1 MGRIN
6 VFTLEASITLD
17 ASSYESEMAKA
28 AKTAKDTGN
37 AVSTSSSAMESAMIK
52 VPVAADKVAKGMEN
66 LGKSTTK
73 ASDGIDGVKKTT
85 EETKKP
91 LGEIPPLTQKV
102 KSAFEKLSESVTK
115 QASDLDELK
124 AKYASLYLEQGEESA
139 EAQEVAR
146 QITELSTSLGENKAK
161 ISEAVDAANKF
172 DTTMHD
178 TSEAV
183 DDVAE
188 AVEDAGDKTN
198 LFADI
203 LKANLAS
210 GAIIS
215 GVKKLA
221 GVVADVGKA
230 AYTSYAQHEQLT
242 DGIKKLYGD
251 AAQAVISNA
260 NGAYKSA
267 QMSANSYMSN
277 IMGFSAALVESLNKD
292 QKEAAKVA
300 DTALRDVADNA
311 NAFGKY
317 TVEELAGVYQ
327 ALAKG
332 QYQTLDNLMLG
343 FAGTKEG
350 LQQLLDKA
358 NELNEEQGIHT
369 QYSINNFADIVNAI
383 HKVQEEMGIAGTASG
398 EAANTIEG
406 STAMAK
412 AAWEN
417 LATGMADSSADMEG
431 LTKDFVDSVFTA
443 GRNIIPRV
451 QQIVTGVGTAT
462 VEAISYLR
470 ETNSAI
476 DLLVTAFEFAATAAT
491 VAGTAIGANMA
502 GKAIA
507 NIATIFTA
515 NASALAF
522 FTAESGKAAV
532 AEATLNG
539 VFSVSE
545 IAVGVLTGKIS
556 LATAAQYAWNTA
568 INANPIGLIAAA
580 VAALAIGIGKAT
592 KAHKD
597 FVKELA
603 GEPQTVEEA
612 RAKVEELEQ
621 QYEEASKA
629 RLEAFS
635 SDAGFSGDT
644 VEMERLAEAIK
655 QAKQNLADLE
665 AQEQAAAEEAA
676 KPVNV
681 IKAASEE
688 YAATAQ
694 SILEDYQNTYTT
706 IYNGLHDVGSAFTSQ
721 IEVAKMSWD
730 DFMGNLKGNTEVL
743 QQIDEDFAFVSEKAD
758 LAGISVDGLSQYL
771 ASMST
776 GEQAGFLAGLRDELE
791 DMSGGTDGLSKKLAE
806 LMDNVSAYE
815 AAGAETSDGLA
826 LAVENV
832 NARMQEAADSYVE
845 KVGDLDQEAEAT
857 EAATN
862 TMSGLVAGID
872 SSTPGVLAKLDSLA
886 SQMKSRLT
894 NSFANYTLTIKANIK
909 GSNVPGAKS
918 GLDYVP
924 YDDYLVR
931 LHKGEKVLTAE
942 EARAYRAGESAGASG
957 GADYDGAGFS
967 GGSRGVTIIQNIQSV
982 AQTPVEL
989 AAATEAYFTQARW
1002 TI

>member
-1 MGRIN
+1 MAAN
-6 VFTLEASITLD
+6 VFELFATISLD
-17 ASSYESEMAKA
+17 TDEYERKL
-28 AKTAKDTGN
+28 KD
-37 AVSTSSSAMESAMIK
+37 S
-52 VPVAADKVAKGMEN
+52 
-66 LGKSTTK
+66 
-73 ASDGIDGVKKTT
+73 
-85 EETKKP
+85 
-91 LGEIPPLTQKV
+91 
-102 KSAFEKLSESVTK
+102 
-115 QASDLDELK
+115 
-124 AKYASLYLEQGEESA
+124 
-139 EAQEVAR
+139 
-146 QITELSTSLGENKAK
+146 ENK
-161 ISEAVDAANKF
+161 
-172 DTTMHD
+172 
-178 TSEAV
+178 TS
-183 DDVAE
+183 
-188 AVEDAGDKTN
+188 T
-198 LFADI
+198 FADV

-210 GAIIS
+210 GVIIA

-230 AYTSYAQHEQLT
+230 AYTSYARYEQLA
-242 DGIKKLYGD
+242 DGAQLMFGD
-251 AAQAVISNA
+251 AYGFVAEKARN
-260 NGAYKSA
+260 AYKA
-267 QMSANSYMSN
+267 VQMSQNDYLQQVNGFATGLKTALDGNVQAAAKLADKVITAEANVVAATGNTQEAVQNAFNGIMKSNYTMLDNLQLGITPTKEGFQQLIDKVNEWNAENGEATSYTIDN
-277 IMGFSAALVESLNKD
+277 LADCQAALVDYIEMQGLAGYAAN
-292 QKEAAKVA
+292 EAA
-300 DTALRDVADNA
+300 
-311 NAFGKY
+311 G
-317 TVEELAGVYQ
+317 
-327 ALAKG
+327 
-332 QYQTLDNLMLG
+332 
-343 FAGTKEG
+343 
-350 LQQLLDKA
+350 
-358 NELNEEQGIHT
+358 
-369 QYSINNFADIVNAI
+369 
-383 HKVQEEMGIAGTASG
+383 
-398 EAANTIEG
+398 TIEG
-406 STAMAK
+406 STASMK
-412 AAWEN
+412 AAWQN
-417 LATGMADSSADMEG
+417 LATGMADSNADMEG

-443 GRNIIPRV
+443 GENIIPRV
-451 QQIVTGVGTAT
+451 QQIVTGVGAATA
-462 VEAISYLR
+462 EAISYLR

-476 DLLVTAFEFAATAAT
+476 DLLVTAFEVAATAAT
-491 VAGTAIGANMA
+491 VVGTAIGVNMA

-568 INANPIGLIAAA
+568 ITANPLGVLAAA

-592 KAHKD
+592 KAHKEY
-597 FVKELA
+597 VKELA

-612 RAKVEELEQ
+612 RARVEELEQ

-629 RLEAFS
+629 RLEMVS

-644 VEMERLAEAIK
+644 VEMERLAEAIT
-655 QAKQNLADLE
+655 QAKQKLADLE

-676 KPVNV
+676 KPANV

-688 YAATAQ
+688 YAAAAQ

-721 IEVAKMSWD
+721 IEVVKMSWD
-730 DFMGNLKGNTEVL
+730 DFMGNLTGNTEVL
-743 QQIDEDFAFVSEKAD
+743 QQIDEDFAFISEKAD

-791 DMSGGTDGLSKKLAE
+791 DMSGGSEGLSKKLAE

-815 AAGAETSDGLA
+815 AAGTETSDGLA

-832 NARMQEAADSYVE
+832 NARMQEAADSYVG
-845 KVGDLDQEAEAT
+845 KVGDLDQEAAAT

-862 TMSGLVAGID
+862 TMNGLVAGID
-872 SSTPGVLAKLDSLA
+872 SSAPGVLTKLDSLA

-894 NSFANYTLTIKANIK
+894 NSFANYTLTIKTNIK

-942 EARAYRAGESAGASG
+942 EARAYRAEESAGTSG
-957 GADYDGAGFS
+957 GADYGGAGFS

>member
-1 MGRIN
+1 MAAN
-6 VFTLEASITLD
+6 VFELFATISLD
-17 ASSYESEMAKA
+17 TDEYERKL
-28 AKTAKDTGN
+28 KD
-37 AVSTSSSAMESAMIK
+37 S
-52 VPVAADKVAKGMEN
+52 
-66 LGKSTTK
+66 
-73 ASDGIDGVKKTT
+73 
-85 EETKKP
+85 
-91 LGEIPPLTQKV
+91 
-102 KSAFEKLSESVTK
+102 
-115 QASDLDELK
+115 
-124 AKYASLYLEQGEESA
+124 
-139 EAQEVAR
+139 
-146 QITELSTSLGENKAK
+146 ENK
-161 ISEAVDAANKF
+161 
-172 DTTMHD
+172 
-178 TSEAV
+178 TS
-183 DDVAE
+183 
-188 AVEDAGDKTN
+188 T
-198 LFADI
+198 FADV

-210 GAIIS
+210 GAIIA

-230 AYTSYAQHEQLT
+230 AYTSYARYEQLA
-242 DGIKKLYGD
+242 GGAQLMFGD
-251 AAQAVISNA
+251 AYDFVAEKARNA
-260 NGAYKSA
+260 YETV
-267 QMSANSYMSN
+267 QMSQNDYLQQVNGFATGLKTALGGNVQAAAELADKVITAEADVVAATGNTQEAVQNAFNGIMKSN
-277 IMGFSAALVESLNKD
+277 FTMLDNLQLGIAPTKEGFQQLIDKVNEWNAENGEATAYTIDNLADCQAALVDYIEMQGLAGYAAN
-292 QKEAAKVA
+292 EAA
-300 DTALRDVADNA
+300 
-311 NAFGKY
+311 G
-317 TVEELAGVYQ
+317 
-327 ALAKG
+327 
-332 QYQTLDNLMLG
+332 
-343 FAGTKEG
+343 
-350 LQQLLDKA
+350 
-358 NELNEEQGIHT
+358 
-369 QYSINNFADIVNAI
+369 
-383 HKVQEEMGIAGTASG
+383 
-398 EAANTIEG
+398 TIEG
-406 STAMAK
+406 STASMK
-412 AAWEN
+412 AAWQN

-443 GRNIIPRV
+443 GKNIIPRV

-470 ETNSAI
+470 KTNSAI
-476 DLLVTAFEFAATAAT
+476 DLLATAFEFAATAAT

-515 NASALAF
+515 NASALAS

-532 AEATLNG
+532 AEATRNG

-629 RLEAFS
+629 RLEAVS
-635 SDAGFSGDT
+635 SGAGFSGDT

-694 SILEDYQNTYTT
+694 SILEDYQDTYTT

-721 IEVAKMSWD
+721 IEVVKMSWD
-730 DFMGNLKGNTEVL
+730 GLMGNLHGNTEVL
-743 QQIDEDFAFVSEKAD
+743 QQIDEDFAFIREKAD
-758 LAGISVDGLSQYL
+758 LAGVSIDGLGKYL
-771 ASMST
+771 ASMSD
-776 GEQAGFLAGLRDELE
+776 GEKAGFLAGVRKELE
-791 DMSGGTDGLSKKLAE
+791 DMSGGTDGLSRKFAT
-806 LMDNVSAYE
+806 LMDGISAYE
-815 AAGAETSDGLA
+815 AAGTETSDGLA

-845 KVGDLDQEAEAT
+845 KVGDLDQEAGAT

>member
-1 MGRIN
+1 MAAN
-6 VFTLEASITLD
+6 VFELFATISLD
-17 ASSYESEMAKA
+17 TDEYERKL
-28 AKTAKDTGN
+28 KD
-37 AVSTSSSAMESAMIK
+37 S
-52 VPVAADKVAKGMEN
+52 
-66 LGKSTTK
+66 
-73 ASDGIDGVKKTT
+73 
-85 EETKKP
+85 
-91 LGEIPPLTQKV
+91 
-102 KSAFEKLSESVTK
+102 
-115 QASDLDELK
+115 
-124 AKYASLYLEQGEESA
+124 
-139 EAQEVAR
+139 
-146 QITELSTSLGENKAK
+146 ENK
-161 ISEAVDAANKF
+161 
-172 DTTMHD
+172 
-178 TSEAV
+178 TS
-183 DDVAE
+183 
-188 AVEDAGDKTN
+188 T
-198 LFADI
+198 FADV

-210 GAIIS
+210 GAIIA

-230 AYTSYAQHEQLT
+230 AYTSYARYEQLA
-242 DGIKKLYGD
+242 GGAQLMFGD
-251 AAQAVISNA
+251 AYDFVAEKARN
-260 NGAYKSA
+260 AYKTV
-267 QMSANSYMSN
+267 QMSQNDYLQQVNGFATGLKTALGGNVQAAAELADKVITAEADVVAATGNSQEAVQNAFNGIMKSN
-277 IMGFSAALVESLNKD
+277 YTMLDNLQLGIAPTKEGFQQLIDKVNEWNAENGEATSYTIDNLADCQAALVDYIEMQGLAGYAAN
-292 QKEAAKVA
+292 EAA
-300 DTALRDVADNA
+300 
-311 NAFGKY
+311 G
-317 TVEELAGVYQ
+317 
-327 ALAKG
+327 
-332 QYQTLDNLMLG
+332 
-343 FAGTKEG
+343 
-350 LQQLLDKA
+350 
-358 NELNEEQGIHT
+358 
-369 QYSINNFADIVNAI
+369 
-383 HKVQEEMGIAGTASG
+383 
-398 EAANTIEG
+398 TIEG
-406 STAMAK
+406 STASMK
-412 AAWEN
+412 AAWQN
-417 LATGMADSSADMEG
+417 LATGMADSNADMEG

-443 GRNIIPRV
+443 GKNIIPRV

-491 VAGTAIGANMA
+491 VAGTAIGVNMA

-539 VFSVSE
+539 VFSISE
-545 IAVGVLTGKIS
+545 IAVGVLTGQIS

-568 INANPIGLIAAA
+568 IKANPIGLIAAA

-592 KAHKD
+592 KAHKA

-629 RLEAFS
+629 RLEMFT

-644 VEMERLAEAIK
+644 VEMERLSEAIK

-676 KPVNV
+676 KPANV

-688 YAATAQ
+688 YADAAQ

-721 IEVAKMSWD
+721 IEVVKMSWD

-743 QQIDEDFAFVSEKAD
+743 QQIDEDFAFISEKAD
-758 LAGISVDGLSQYL
+758 LAGISIDGLAQYL

-776 GEQAGFLAGLRDELE
+776 GEKAGFLAGAREELE
-791 DMSGGTDGLSKKLAE
+791 DMSGGVDGLRGKLAT
-806 LMDNVSAYE
+806 LMDGVSAYE
-815 AAGAETSDGLA
+815 AAGTESTDGLA

-832 NARMQEAADSYVE
+832 KARMQEAADSYVE
-845 KVGDLDQEAEAT
+845 KVGDLDQEAAAT

-862 TMSGLVAGID
+862 TMSGVVAGID
-872 SSTPGVLAKLDSLA
+872 SSTPGVLDKLDSLA

-942 EARAYRAGESAGASG
+942 EARAYRAGKSAGASG
-957 GADYDGAGFS
+957 GADYDGMGFS

>member
-1 MGRIN
+1 MAAN
-6 VFTLEASITLD
+6 VFELFATISLD
-17 ASSYESEMAKA
+17 TDEYERKL
-28 AKTAKDTGN
+28 KD
-37 AVSTSSSAMESAMIK
+37 S
-52 VPVAADKVAKGMEN
+52 
-66 LGKSTTK
+66 
-73 ASDGIDGVKKTT
+73 
-85 EETKKP
+85 
-91 LGEIPPLTQKV
+91 
-102 KSAFEKLSESVTK
+102 
-115 QASDLDELK
+115 
-124 AKYASLYLEQGEESA
+124 
-139 EAQEVAR
+139 
-146 QITELSTSLGENKAK
+146 ENK
-161 ISEAVDAANKF
+161 
-172 DTTMHD
+172 
-178 TSEAV
+178 TSTFS
-183 DDVAE
+183 DV
-188 AVEDAGDKTN
+188 
-198 LFADI
+198 

-210 GAIIS
+210 GAIIA

-230 AYTSYAQHEQLT
+230 AYTSYARYEQLAS
-242 DGIKKLYGD
+242 GAQLMFGD
-251 AAQAVISNA
+251 AYDFVAEKARNAYKTVQMSQNDYLQQVNGFATGLKTALGGNAQAAAELADKVITAEADVVAATGNSQEAVQNAFNGIMKSNYTMLDNLQLGIA
-260 NGAYKSA
+260 PTKEGFQQLIDKVNEWNAENGEAT
-267 QMSANSYMSN
+267 SYTIDN
-277 IMGFSAALVESLNKD
+277 LADCQAALVDYIEMQGLAGYAAN
-292 QKEAAKVA
+292 EAA
-300 DTALRDVADNA
+300 
-311 NAFGKY
+311 G
-317 TVEELAGVYQ
+317 
-327 ALAKG
+327 
-332 QYQTLDNLMLG
+332 
-343 FAGTKEG
+343 
-350 LQQLLDKA
+350 
-358 NELNEEQGIHT
+358 
-369 QYSINNFADIVNAI
+369 
-383 HKVQEEMGIAGTASG
+383 
-398 EAANTIEG
+398 TIEG
-406 STAMAK
+406 STASMK
-412 AAWEN
+412 AAWQN
-417 LATGMADSSADMEG
+417 LATGMADSNADMEG

-443 GRNIIPRV
+443 GKNIIPRV

-491 VAGTAIGANMA
+491 VAGTAIGASMA

-545 IAVGVLTGKIS
+545 IAVGVLTGQIS

-592 KAHKD
+592 KAHKA

-676 KPVNV
+676 KPANV

-688 YAATAQ
+688 YAAAAQ

-721 IEVAKMSWD
+721 IEVVKMSWD
-730 DFMGNLKGNTEVL
+730 GLMGNLHGNTEVL
-743 QQIDEDFAFVSEKAD
+743 QQIDEDFAFIREKAD
-758 LAGISVDGLSQYL
+758 LAGVSIDGLGKYL
-771 ASMST
+771 ASMSD
-776 GEQAGFLAGLRDELE
+776 GEKAGFLAGVREELE
-791 DMSGGTDGLSKKLAE
+791 DMSGGTDGLSRKFAE

-815 AAGAETSDGLA
+815 AAGTETSDGLA

-845 KVGDLDQEAEAT
+845 KVGDLDQEAAAT

-872 SSTPGVLAKLDSLA
+872 SSTPGVLDKMDSLA

-894 NSFANYTLTIKANIK
+894 NSFSGFVLTINAKVK

-942 EARAYRAGESAGASG
+942 EARTYRAGKSAGASD
-957 GADYDGAGFS
+957 GADYGGAGFS

>member
-1 MGRIN
+1 MAAN
-6 VFTLEASITLD
+6 VFELFATISLD
-17 ASSYESEMAKA
+17 TDEYERKL
-28 AKTAKDTGN
+28 KD
-37 AVSTSSSAMESAMIK
+37 S
-52 VPVAADKVAKGMEN
+52 
-66 LGKSTTK
+66 
-73 ASDGIDGVKKTT
+73 
-85 EETKKP
+85 
-91 LGEIPPLTQKV
+91 
-102 KSAFEKLSESVTK
+102 
-115 QASDLDELK
+115 
-124 AKYASLYLEQGEESA
+124 
-139 EAQEVAR
+139 
-146 QITELSTSLGENKAK
+146 ENK
-161 ISEAVDAANKF
+161 
-172 DTTMHD
+172 
-178 TSEAV
+178 TS
-183 DDVAE
+183 
-188 AVEDAGDKTN
+188 T
-198 LFADI
+198 FADV

-210 GAIIS
+210 GAIIA

-230 AYTSYAQHEQLT
+230 AYTSYARYEQLA
-242 DGIKKLYGD
+242 GGAQLMFGD
-251 AAQAVISNA
+251 AYDFVAEKARN
-260 NGAYKSA
+260 AYKTV
-267 QMSANSYMSN
+267 QMSQNDYLQQVNGFATGLKTALGGNVQAAAELADKVITAEADVVAATGNSQEAVQNAFNGIMKSN
-277 IMGFSAALVESLNKD
+277 YTMLDNLQLGIAPTKEGFQQLIDKVNEWNAENGEATSYTIDNLADCQAALVDYIEMQGLAGYAAN
-292 QKEAAKVA
+292 EAA
-300 DTALRDVADNA
+300 
-311 NAFGKY
+311 G
-317 TVEELAGVYQ
+317 
-327 ALAKG
+327 
-332 QYQTLDNLMLG
+332 
-343 FAGTKEG
+343 
-350 LQQLLDKA
+350 
-358 NELNEEQGIHT
+358 
-369 QYSINNFADIVNAI
+369 
-383 HKVQEEMGIAGTASG
+383 
-398 EAANTIEG
+398 TIEG
-406 STAMAK
+406 STASMK
-412 AAWEN
+412 AAWQN
-417 LATGMADSSADMEG
+417 LATGMADSNADMEG

-443 GRNIIPRV
+443 GKNIIPRV

-491 VAGTAIGANMA
+491 VAGTAIGASMA

-545 IAVGVLTGKIS
+545 IAVGVLTGQIS

-676 KPVNV
+676 KPANV

-688 YAATAQ
+688 YAAAAQ

-721 IEVAKMSWD
+721 IEVVKMSWD
-730 DFMGNLKGNTEVL
+730 GLMGNLHGNTEVL
-743 QQIDEDFAFVSEKAD
+743 QQIDEDFAFIREKAD
-758 LAGISVDGLSQYL
+758 LAGVSIDGLGKYL
-771 ASMST
+771 ASMSD
-776 GEQAGFLAGLRDELE
+776 GEKAGFLAGVRKELE
-791 DMSGGTDGLSKKLAE
+791 DMSGGTDGLSRKFAT
-806 LMDNVSAYE
+806 LMDGISAYE
-815 AAGAETSDGLA
+815 AAGTETSDGLA

-845 KVGDLDQEAEAT
+845 KVGDLDMEAAAT

-872 SSTPGVLAKLDSLA
+872 SSTPGVLDKLDSLA

>member
-1 MGRIN
+1 MAAN
-6 VFTLEASITLD
+6 VFELFATISLD
-17 ASSYESEMAKA
+17 TDEYERKL
-28 AKTAKDTGN
+28 KD
-37 AVSTSSSAMESAMIK
+37 S
-52 VPVAADKVAKGMEN
+52 
-66 LGKSTTK
+66 
-73 ASDGIDGVKKTT
+73 
-85 EETKKP
+85 
-91 LGEIPPLTQKV
+91 
-102 KSAFEKLSESVTK
+102 
-115 QASDLDELK
+115 
-124 AKYASLYLEQGEESA
+124 
-139 EAQEVAR
+139 
-146 QITELSTSLGENKAK
+146 ENK
-161 ISEAVDAANKF
+161 
-172 DTTMHD
+172 
-178 TSEAV
+178 TS
-183 DDVAE
+183 
-188 AVEDAGDKTN
+188 T
-198 LFADI
+198 FADV

-210 GAIIS
+210 GAIIA

-230 AYTSYAQHEQLT
+230 AYTSYARYEQLA
-242 DGIKKLYGD
+242 GGAQLMFGD
-251 AAQAVISNA
+251 AYDFVAEKARN
-260 NGAYKSA
+260 AYKTV
-267 QMSANSYMSN
+267 QMSQNDYLQQVNGFATGLKTALGGNVQAAAELADKVITAEADVVAATGNSQEAVQNAFNGIMKSN
-277 IMGFSAALVESLNKD
+277 YTMLDNLQLGIAPTKEGFQQLIDKVNEWNAENGEATSYTIDNLADCQAALVDYIEMQGLAGYAAN
-292 QKEAAKVA
+292 EAA
-300 DTALRDVADNA
+300 
-311 NAFGKY
+311 G
-317 TVEELAGVYQ
+317 
-327 ALAKG
+327 
-332 QYQTLDNLMLG
+332 
-343 FAGTKEG
+343 
-350 LQQLLDKA
+350 
-358 NELNEEQGIHT
+358 
-369 QYSINNFADIVNAI
+369 
-383 HKVQEEMGIAGTASG
+383 
-398 EAANTIEG
+398 TIEG
-406 STAMAK
+406 STASMK
-412 AAWEN
+412 AAWQN
-417 LATGMADSSADMEG
+417 LATGMADSNADMEG

-443 GRNIIPRV
+443 GKNIIPRV

-491 VAGTAIGANMA
+491 VAGTAIGASMA

-545 IAVGVLTGKIS
+545 IAVGVLTGQIS

-629 RLEAFS
+629 RLEVFT

-721 IEVAKMSWD
+721 IEVVKMSWD
-730 DFMGNLKGNTEVL
+730 GLMGNLHGNTEVL
-743 QQIDEDFAFVSEKAD
+743 QQIDEDFAFIREKAD
-758 LAGISVDGLSQYL
+758 LAGVSIDGLGKYL
-771 ASMST
+771 ASMSD
-776 GEQAGFLAGLRDELE
+776 GEKAGFLAGVRKELE
-791 DMSGGTDGLSKKLAE
+791 DMSGGTDGLSRKFAT
-806 LMDNVSAYE
+806 LMDGISAYE
-815 AAGAETSDGLA
+815 AAGTETSDGLA

-845 KVGDLDQEAEAT
+845 KVGDLDQEAAAT

-872 SSTPGVLAKLDSLA
+872 SSTPGVLDKLDSLA

-942 EARAYRAGESAGASG
+942 EARAYRAGKSAGASG
-957 GADYDGAGFS
+957 GADYDGVGFAG
-967 GGSRGVTIIQNIQSV
+967 GGRGVTIIQNINSPVQSE
-982 AQTPVEL
+982 VEL

>member
-1 MGRIN
+1 MAAN
-6 VFTLEASITLD
+6 VFELFATISLD
-17 ASSYESEMAKA
+17 TDEYERKL
-28 AKTAKDTGN
+28 KD
-37 AVSTSSSAMESAMIK
+37 S
-52 VPVAADKVAKGMEN
+52 
-66 LGKSTTK
+66 
-73 ASDGIDGVKKTT
+73 
-85 EETKKP
+85 
-91 LGEIPPLTQKV
+91 
-102 KSAFEKLSESVTK
+102 
-115 QASDLDELK
+115 
-124 AKYASLYLEQGEESA
+124 
-139 EAQEVAR
+139 
-146 QITELSTSLGENKAK
+146 ENK
-161 ISEAVDAANKF
+161 
-172 DTTMHD
+172 
-178 TSEAV
+178 TS
-183 DDVAE
+183 
-188 AVEDAGDKTN
+188 T
-198 LFADI
+198 FADV

-210 GAIIS
+210 GAIIA

-230 AYTSYAQHEQLT
+230 AYTSYARYEQLA
-242 DGIKKLYGD
+242 GGAQLMFGD
-251 AAQAVISNA
+251 AYDFVAEKARN
-260 NGAYKSA
+260 AYKTV
-267 QMSANSYMSN
+267 QMSQNDYLQQVNGFATGLKTALGGNVQAAAELADKVITAEADVVAATGNSQEAVQNAFNGIMKSN
-277 IMGFSAALVESLNKD
+277 YTMLDNLQLGIAPTKEGFQQLIDKVNEWNAENGEATSYTIDNLADCQAALVDYIEMQGLAGYAAN
-292 QKEAAKVA
+292 EAA
-300 DTALRDVADNA
+300 
-311 NAFGKY
+311 G
-317 TVEELAGVYQ
+317 
-327 ALAKG
+327 
-332 QYQTLDNLMLG
+332 
-343 FAGTKEG
+343 
-350 LQQLLDKA
+350 
-358 NELNEEQGIHT
+358 
-369 QYSINNFADIVNAI
+369 
-383 HKVQEEMGIAGTASG
+383 
-398 EAANTIEG
+398 TIEG
-406 STAMAK
+406 STASMK
-412 AAWEN
+412 AAWQN
-417 LATGMADSSADMEG
+417 LATGMADSNADMEG

-462 VEAISYLR
+462 AEAISYLR

-491 VAGTAIGANMA
+491 VAGTAIGVNMA

-545 IAVGVLTGKIS
+545 IAVGVLTGQIS

-676 KPVNV
+676 KPANV

-688 YAATAQ
+688 YAAAAQ
-694 SILEDYQNTYTT
+694 SILEDYQNTYTS

-721 IEVAKMSWD
+721 IEVVKMSWD
-730 DFMGNLKGNTEVL
+730 GLMGNLHGNTEVL
-743 QQIDEDFAFVSEKAD
+743 QQIDEDFAFIREKAD
-758 LAGISVDGLSQYL
+758 LAGVSIDGLGKYL
-771 ASMST
+771 ASMSD
-776 GEQAGFLAGLRDELE
+776 GEKAGFLAGVREELE
-791 DMSGGTDGLSKKLAE
+791 DMSGGTDGLSRKFAE

-815 AAGAETSDGLA
+815 AAGTETSDGLA

-832 NARMQEAADSYVE
+832 KSRMQEAADSYVE
-845 KVGDLDQEAEAT
+845 KVGDLDQEAAAT

>member
-198 LFADI
+198 LFADV

-210 GAIIS
+210 GAIIA

-230 AYTSYAQHEQLT
+230 AYTSYARYEQLA
-242 DGIKKLYGD
+242 GGAQLMFGD
-251 AAQAVISNA
+251 AYDFVAEKARN
-260 NGAYKSA
+260 AYKTV
-267 QMSANSYMSN
+267 QMSQNDYLQQVNGFATGLKTALGGNVQAAAELADKVITAEADVVAATGNTQEAVQNAFNGIMKSN
-277 IMGFSAALVESLNKD
+277 FTMLDNLQLGITPTKEGFQQLIDKVNEWNAENGEATAYTIDNLADCQAALVDYIEMQGLAGYAAN
-292 QKEAAKVA
+292 EAA
-300 DTALRDVADNA
+300 
-311 NAFGKY
+311 G
-317 TVEELAGVYQ
+317 
-327 ALAKG
+327 
-332 QYQTLDNLMLG
+332 
-343 FAGTKEG
+343 
-350 LQQLLDKA
+350 
-358 NELNEEQGIHT
+358 
-369 QYSINNFADIVNAI
+369 
-383 HKVQEEMGIAGTASG
+383 
-398 EAANTIEG
+398 TIEG
-406 STAMAK
+406 STASMK
-412 AAWEN
+412 AAWQN

-443 GRNIIPRV
+443 GKNIIPRV

-462 VEAISYLR
+462 AEAISYLR

-491 VAGTAIGANMA
+491 IAGTAIGASMA

-629 RLEAFS
+629 RLEMFT

-676 KPVNV
+676 KPANV

-688 YAATAQ
+688 YAAAAQ

-721 IEVAKMSWD
+721 IEVTKMSWD

-743 QQIDEDFAFVSEKAD
+743 QQIDEDFAFISEKAD
-758 LAGISVDGLSQYL
+758 LAGISIDGLAQYL

-776 GEQAGFLAGLRDELE
+776 GEKAGFLAGAREELE
-791 DMSGGTDGLSKKLAE
+791 DMSGGVDGLRGKLAT
-806 LMDNVSAYE
+806 LMDGVSAYE
-815 AAGAETSDGLA
+815 AAGTETSDGLA

-832 NARMQEAADSYVE
+832 EARMQEAADSYVE
-845 KVGDLDQEAEAT
+845 KVGDLDQEAAAT

-872 SSTPGVLAKLDSLA
+872 SSTPGVLDKLDSLA

-942 EARAYRAGESAGASG
+942 EARAYRTGKSAGASG
-957 GADYDGAGFS
+957 GADYDGVGFAG
-967 GGSRGVTIIQNIQSV
+967 GGRGVTIIQNINSPVQSE
-982 AQTPVEL
+982 VEL

>member
-1 MGRIN
+1 MAAN
-6 VFTLEASITLD
+6 VFELFATISLD
-17 ASSYESEMAKA
+17 TDEYERKL
-28 AKTAKDTGN
+28 KD
-37 AVSTSSSAMESAMIK
+37 
-52 VPVAADKVAKGMEN
+52 
-66 LGKSTTK
+66 
-73 ASDGIDGVKKTT
+73 
-85 EETKKP
+85 
-91 LGEIPPLTQKV
+91 
-102 KSAFEKLSESVTK
+102 SESKT
-115 QASDLDELK
+115 
-124 AKYASLYLEQGEESA
+124 
-139 EAQEVAR
+139 
-146 QITELSTSLGENKAK
+146 ST
-161 ISEAVDAANKF
+161 
-172 DTTMHD
+172 
-178 TSEAV
+178 
-183 DDVAE
+183 
-188 AVEDAGDKTN
+188 
-198 LFADI
+198 FADV

-210 GAIIS
+210 GAIIA

-230 AYTSYAQHEQLT
+230 AYTSYARYEQLAS
-242 DGIKKLYGD
+242 GAQLMFGD
-251 AAQAVISNA
+251 AYDFVAEKARN
-260 NGAYKSA
+260 AYKTV
-267 QMSANSYMSN
+267 QMSQNDYFQQVNGFATGLKTALGGNVQAAAELADKVITAEADVVAATGNTQEAVQNAFNGIMKSN
-277 IMGFSAALVESLNKD
+277 YTMLDNLQLGITPTKEGFQQLIDKVNEWNAENGEATAYTIDNLADCQAALVDYIEMQGLAGYAAN
-292 QKEAAKVA
+292 EAA
-300 DTALRDVADNA
+300 D
-311 NAFGKY
+311 
-317 TVEELAGVYQ
+317 
-327 ALAKG
+327 
-332 QYQTLDNLMLG
+332 
-343 FAGTKEG
+343 
-350 LQQLLDKA
+350 
-358 NELNEEQGIHT
+358 
-369 QYSINNFADIVNAI
+369 
-383 HKVQEEMGIAGTASG
+383 
-398 EAANTIEG
+398 TIEG
-406 STAMAK
+406 STASMK
-412 AAWEN
+412 AAWQN

-443 GRNIIPRV
+443 GKNIIPRV

-462 VEAISYLR
+462 AEAISYLR

-491 VAGTAIGANMA
+491 VAGTAIGVNMA
-502 GKAIA
+502 GKAVA

-545 IAVGVLTGKIS
+545 IAVGVLTGQIS

-568 INANPIGLIAAA
+568 IAANPLGVLAAA

-592 KAHKD
+592 KAHKA

-612 RAKVEELEQ
+612 RAKVEELKK

-629 RLEAFS
+629 RLEMFS

-655 QAKQNLADLE
+655 QAEQNLADLE

-791 DMSGGTDGLSKKLAE
+791 DMSGGTDGLSKKLSE
-806 LMDNVSAYE
+806 LMDGISAFESSGTGY
-815 AAGAETSDGLA
+815 TDRLA

-845 KVGDLDQEAEAT
+845 KVGDLDQEAAAT

-909 GSNVPGAKS
+909 GSNIPGAKS

-931 LHKGEKVLTAE
+931 LHKGEKVLTAK
-942 EARAYRAGESAGASG
+942 EARAYRAGKSAGASG
-957 GADYDGAGFS
+957 GADYDGAGFA
-967 GGSRGVTIIQNIQSV
+967 GGGRGVTIIQNINSPVQSE
-982 AQTPVEL
+982 VEL

>member
-102 KSAFEKLSESVTK
+102 KRAFEKLSESVTK

-210 GAIIS
+210 GAIIA

-230 AYTSYAQHEQLT
+230 AYTSYARYEQLA
-242 DGIKKLYGD
+242 GGAQLMFGD
-251 AAQAVISNA
+251 AYDFVAEKARS
-260 NGAYKSA
+260 AYKTV
-267 QMSANSYMSN
+267 QMSQNDYLQQVNGFATGLKTALGGNVQAAAELADKVITAEADVVAATGNTQEAVQNAFNGIMKSNFTMLDNLQLGITPTKEGFQQLIDKVNEWNAENGEATSYTIDN
-277 IMGFSAALVESLNKD
+277 LADCQAALVDYIEMQGLAGYAAN
-292 QKEAAKVA
+292 EAA
-300 DTALRDVADNA
+300 
-311 NAFGKY
+311 G
-317 TVEELAGVYQ
+317 
-327 ALAKG
+327 
-332 QYQTLDNLMLG
+332 
-343 FAGTKEG
+343 
-350 LQQLLDKA
+350 
-358 NELNEEQGIHT
+358 
-369 QYSINNFADIVNAI
+369 
-383 HKVQEEMGIAGTASG
+383 
-398 EAANTIEG
+398 TIEG
-406 STAMAK
+406 STASMK
-412 AAWEN
+412 AAWQN

-462 VEAISYLR
+462 AEAISYLR

-545 IAVGVLTGKIS
+545 IAVGVLTGQIS

-629 RLEAFS
+629 RLEMFT

-721 IEVAKMSWD
+721 IEVVKMSWD
-730 DFMGNLKGNTEVL
+730 GLMGNLHGNTEVL
-743 QQIDEDFAFVSEKAD
+743 QQIDEDFAFIREKAD
-758 LAGISVDGLSQYL
+758 LAGVSIDGLGKYL
-771 ASMST
+771 ASMSD
-776 GEQAGFLAGLRDELE
+776 GEKAGFLAGVRKELE
-791 DMSGGTDGLSKKLAE
+791 DMSGGTDGLSRKFAT
-806 LMDNVSAYE
+806 LMDGISAYE
-815 AAGAETSDGLA
+815 AAGTETSDGLA

-845 KVGDLDQEAEAT
+845 KVGDLDQEAAAI

-872 SSTPGVLAKLDSLA
+872 SSTPGVLDKLDSLA

-942 EARAYRAGESAGASG
+942 EARAYRSEKSAGASG
-957 GADYDGAGFS
+957 GADYDGVGFS

>member
-1 MGRIN
+1 MGAN
-6 VFTLEASITLD
+6 VFELFATISLD
-17 ASSYESEMAKA
+17 TDEYERKL
-28 AKTAKDTGN
+28 KD
-37 AVSTSSSAMESAMIK
+37 S
-52 VPVAADKVAKGMEN
+52 
-66 LGKSTTK
+66 
-73 ASDGIDGVKKTT
+73 
-85 EETKKP
+85 
-91 LGEIPPLTQKV
+91 
-102 KSAFEKLSESVTK
+102 
-115 QASDLDELK
+115 
-124 AKYASLYLEQGEESA
+124 
-139 EAQEVAR
+139 
-146 QITELSTSLGENKAK
+146 ENK
-161 ISEAVDAANKF
+161 
-172 DTTMHD
+172 
-178 TSEAV
+178 TS
-183 DDVAE
+183 
-188 AVEDAGDKTN
+188 T
-198 LFADI
+198 FADV

-210 GAIIS
+210 GAIIA

-230 AYTSYAQHEQLT
+230 AYTSYARYEQLA
-242 DGIKKLYGD
+242 GGAQLMFGD
-251 AAQAVISNA
+251 AYDFVAEKAKN
-260 NGAYKSA
+260 AYKTV
-267 QMSANSYMSN
+267 QMSQNDYLQQVNGFATGLKTALGGNVQAAAELADKVITAEADVVAATGNTQEAVQNAFNGIMKSN
-277 IMGFSAALVESLNKD
+277 FTMLDNLQLGITPTKEGFQQLIDKVNEWNAENGEATAYTIDNLADCQAALVDYIEMQGLAGYAAN
-292 QKEAAKVA
+292 EAA
-300 DTALRDVADNA
+300 
-311 NAFGKY
+311 G
-317 TVEELAGVYQ
+317 
-327 ALAKG
+327 
-332 QYQTLDNLMLG
+332 
-343 FAGTKEG
+343 
-350 LQQLLDKA
+350 
-358 NELNEEQGIHT
+358 
-369 QYSINNFADIVNAI
+369 
-383 HKVQEEMGIAGTASG
+383 
-398 EAANTIEG
+398 TIEG
-406 STAMAK
+406 STASMK
-412 AAWEN
+412 AAWQN

-431 LTKDFVDSVFTA
+431 LTQDFVDSVFTA
-443 GRNIIPRV
+443 GKNIIPRV

-502 GKAIA
+502 GKSIA
-507 NIATIFTA
+507 NIATVFTA

-545 IAVGVLTGKIS
+545 IAVGVLTGQIS

-568 INANPIGLIAAA
+568 IKANPIGLIAAA

-592 KAHKD
+592 KAHKE

-612 RAKVEELEQ
+612 KAKLDELKAKYEELVAAQNELYKYNPTQ
-621 QYEEASKA
+621 WRPSK
-629 RLEAFS
+629 EMQEY
-635 SDAGFSGDT
+635 GD
-644 VEMERLAEAIK
+644 AIK
-655 QAKQNLADLE
+655 EAEQNLADLQ

-676 KPVNV
+676 KPANV

-688 YAATAQ
+688 YAAAAQ

-721 IEVAKMSWD
+721 IEVTKMSWD

-791 DMSGGTDGLSKKLAE
+791 DMSGDTEGLSKKLAE

-815 AAGAETSDGLA
+815 AAGTETSDGLA

-845 KVGDLDQEAEAT
+845 KVGDLDQEAAAT

-872 SSTPGVLAKLDSLA
+872 SSTPGVLDKLDSLA

-894 NSFANYTLTIKANIK
+894 NSFASYTLTIKANIK
-909 GSNVPGAKS
+909 GSNIPGAKS

-931 LHKGEKVLTAE
+931 LHKGETVLTAE
-942 EARAYRAGESAGASG
+942 EARAYKAGKSAGASG
-957 GADYDGAGFS
+957 GVDYDGAGFA

>member
-1 MGRIN
+1 MAAN
-6 VFTLEASITLD
+6 VFNLEATITLNAD
-17 ASSYESEMAKA
+17 EYERSLKDSE
-28 AKTAKDTGN
+28 
-37 AVSTSSSAMESAMIK
+37 
-52 VPVAADKVAKGMEN
+52 
-66 LGKSTTK
+66 
-73 ASDGIDGVKKTT
+73 KKT
-85 EETKKP
+85 
-91 LGEIPPLTQKV
+91 
-102 KSAFEKLSESVTK
+102 
-115 QASDLDELK
+115 
-124 AKYASLYLEQGEESA
+124 
-139 EAQEVAR
+139 
-146 QITELSTSLGENKAK
+146 ST
-161 ISEAVDAANKF
+161 
-172 DTTMHD
+172 
-178 TSEAV
+178 
-183 DDVAE
+183 
-188 AVEDAGDKTN
+188 
-198 LFADI
+198 FADV

-210 GAIIS
+210 DTIKA
-215 GVKKLA
+215 GVKKIA

-230 AYTSYAQHEQLT
+230 AYTSYARYEQLA
-242 DGIKKLYGD
+242 GGAQLMFGD
-251 AAQAVISNA
+251 AYDFVAEKARN
-260 NGAYKSA
+260 AYKSV
-267 QMSANSYMSN
+267 QMSQNDYLQQVNGFATGLKTALSGNVQAAAELADKVITAEADVVAATGNSQEAVQNAFNGIMKSN
-277 IMGFSAALVESLNKD
+277 YTMLDNLQLGIAPTKEGFQQLIDKVNEWNAENGEATSYTIDNLADCQAALVDYIEMQGLAGYAAN
-292 QKEAAKVA
+292 EAA
-300 DTALRDVADNA
+300 
-311 NAFGKY
+311 G
-317 TVEELAGVYQ
+317 
-327 ALAKG
+327 
-332 QYQTLDNLMLG
+332 
-343 FAGTKEG
+343 
-350 LQQLLDKA
+350 
-358 NELNEEQGIHT
+358 
-369 QYSINNFADIVNAI
+369 
-383 HKVQEEMGIAGTASG
+383 
-398 EAANTIEG
+398 TIEG
-406 STAMAK
+406 STASMK
-412 AAWEN
+412 AAWQN
-417 LATGMADSSADMEG
+417 LAIGMADSSADMEG

-443 GRNIIPRV
+443 GKNIIPRV

-491 VAGTAIGANMA
+491 VAGTAIGVNMA

-539 VFSVSE
+539 VFSISE
-545 IAVGVLTGKIS
+545 IAIGVLTGQIS

-568 INANPIGLIAAA
+568 IAANPLGVLAAA

-592 KAHKD
+592 KAHKA

-621 QYEEASKA
+621 QYEKASKA
-629 RLEAFS
+629 RLEMFS

-644 VEMERLAEAIK
+644 VEMDRLAEAIK

-676 KPVNV
+676 KPANV

-688 YAATAQ
+688 YAAAAQ

-706 IYNGLHDVGSAFTSQ
+706 IYNGLHDVGSAFTSVVEATE
-721 IEVAKMSWD
+721 ISWADAMANINANTAVLDKMDENFAVISAAAND
-730 DFMGNLKGNTEVL
+730 AGVN
-743 QQIDEDFAFVSEKAD
+743 IDGF
-758 LAGISVDGLSQYL
+758 SQYL

-776 GEQAGFLAGLRDELE
+776 EDAAGVLAALRTEL
-791 DMSGGTDGLSKKLAE
+791 
-806 LMDNVSAYE
+806 DNVEWGSADATVLFNNLATSVNKYAE
-815 AAGAETSDGLA
+815 SGAVTADGLA

-832 NARMQEAADSYVE
+832 KSRMQEAADSYVE
-845 KVGDLDQEAEAT
+845 KVGDLDQEAAAT
-857 EAATN
+857 EAGTN

-872 SSTPGVLAKLDSLA
+872 SSTPGVLDKMDSLA

-894 NSFANYTLTIKANIK
+894 NSFSGFVLTINAKVK

-942 EARAYRAGESAGASG
+942 EARAYRSGKSAGASG
-957 GADYDGAGFS
+957 GADYDGAGVF
-967 GGSRGVTIIQNIQSV
+967 GGSRGVTLIQNIQAV

>member
-1 MGRIN
+1 MAAN
-6 VFTLEASITLD
+6 VFELFATISLD
-17 ASSYESEMAKA
+17 TDEYERKL
-28 AKTAKDTGN
+28 KD
-37 AVSTSSSAMESAMIK
+37 S
-52 VPVAADKVAKGMEN
+52 
-66 LGKSTTK
+66 
-73 ASDGIDGVKKTT
+73 
-85 EETKKP
+85 
-91 LGEIPPLTQKV
+91 
-102 KSAFEKLSESVTK
+102 
-115 QASDLDELK
+115 
-124 AKYASLYLEQGEESA
+124 
-139 EAQEVAR
+139 
-146 QITELSTSLGENKAK
+146 ENK
-161 ISEAVDAANKF
+161 
-172 DTTMHD
+172 
-178 TSEAV
+178 TS
-183 DDVAE
+183 
-188 AVEDAGDKTN
+188 T
-198 LFADI
+198 FADV

-210 GAIIS
+210 GAIIA

-230 AYTSYAQHEQLT
+230 AYTSYARYEQLA
-242 DGIKKLYGD
+242 GGAQLMFGD
-251 AAQAVISNA
+251 AYDFVAEKARN
-260 NGAYKSA
+260 AYKTV
-267 QMSANSYMSN
+267 QMSQNDYLQQVNGFATGLKTALGGNVQAAAELADKVITAEADVVAATGNSQEAVQNAFNGIMKSN
-277 IMGFSAALVESLNKD
+277 YTMLDNLQLGIAPTKEGFQQLIDKVNEWNAENGEATSYTIDNLADCQAALVDYIEMQGLAGYAAN
-292 QKEAAKVA
+292 EAA
-300 DTALRDVADNA
+300 
-311 NAFGKY
+311 G
-317 TVEELAGVYQ
+317 
-327 ALAKG
+327 
-332 QYQTLDNLMLG
+332 
-343 FAGTKEG
+343 
-350 LQQLLDKA
+350 
-358 NELNEEQGIHT
+358 
-369 QYSINNFADIVNAI
+369 
-383 HKVQEEMGIAGTASG
+383 
-398 EAANTIEG
+398 TIEG
-406 STAMAK
+406 STASMK
-412 AAWEN
+412 AAWQN
-417 LATGMADSSADMEG
+417 LATGMADSNADMEG

-443 GRNIIPRV
+443 GKNIIPRV

-491 VAGTAIGANMA
+491 VAGTAIGASMA

-545 IAVGVLTGKIS
+545 IAVGVLTGQIS

-676 KPVNV
+676 KPANV

-688 YAATAQ
+688 YAAAAQ
-694 SILEDYQNTYTT
+694 SILEDYQNTYTS

-721 IEVAKMSWD
+721 IEVTKMSWD

-791 DMSGGTDGLSKKLAE
+791 DLSL
-806 LMDNVSAYE
+806 
-815 AAGAETSDGLA
+815 
-826 LAVENV
+826 
-832 NARMQEAADSYVE
+832 
-845 KVGDLDQEAEAT
+845 
-857 EAATN
+857 
-862 TMSGLVAGID
+862 IH
-872 SSTPGVLAKLDSLA
+872 
-886 SQMKSRLT
+886 
-894 NSFANYTLTIKANIK
+894 I
-909 GSNVPGAKS
+909 
-918 GLDYVP
+918 
-924 YDDYLVR
+924 
-931 LHKGEKVLTAE
+931 
-942 EARAYRAGESAGASG
+942 
-957 GADYDGAGFS
+957 
-967 GGSRGVTIIQNIQSV
+967 
-982 AQTPVEL
+982 
-989 AAATEAYFTQARW
+989 
-1002 TI
+1002 

>member
-1 MGRIN
+1 MGRIAAN
-6 VFTLEASITLD
+6 VFE
-17 ASSYESEMAKA
+17 
-28 AKTAKDTGN
+28 
-37 AVSTSSSAMESAMIK
+37 
-52 VPVAADKVAKGMEN
+52 
-66 LGKSTTK
+66 
-73 ASDGIDGVKKTT
+73 
-85 EETKKP
+85 
-91 LGEIPPLTQKV
+91 
-102 KSAFEKLSESVTK
+102 
-115 QASDLDELK
+115 
-124 AKYASLYLEQGEESA
+124 
-139 EAQEVAR
+139 
-146 QITELSTSLGENKAK
+146 
-161 ISEAVDAANKF
+161 
-172 DTTMHD
+172 
-178 TSEAV
+178 
-183 DDVAE
+183 
-188 AVEDAGDKTN
+188 
-198 LFADI
+198 LFATISLDTDEYERKLKDSGNKTSTFADV

-210 GAIIS
+210 GAIIA

-230 AYTSYAQHEQLT
+230 AYTSYARYEQLAS
-242 DGIKKLYGD
+242 GAQLMFGD
-251 AAQAVISNA
+251 AYDFVAEKARN
-260 NGAYKSA
+260 AYKTV
-267 QMSANSYMSN
+267 QMSQNDYFQQVNGFATGLKTALGGNVQAAAELADKVITAEADVVAATGNTQEAVQNAFNGIMKSN
-277 IMGFSAALVESLNKD
+277 YTMLDNLQLGITPTKEGFQQLIDTVNEWNAENGEATAYTIDNLADCQAALVDYIEMQGLSNYAAE
-292 QKEAAKVA
+292 EAA
-300 DTALRDVADNA
+300 R
-311 NAFGKY
+311 
-317 TVEELAGVYQ
+317 
-327 ALAKG
+327 
-332 QYQTLDNLMLG
+332 
-343 FAGTKEG
+343 
-350 LQQLLDKA
+350 
-358 NELNEEQGIHT
+358 
-369 QYSINNFADIVNAI
+369 
-383 HKVQEEMGIAGTASG
+383 
-398 EAANTIEG
+398 TIEG
-406 STAMAK
+406 STASMK
-412 AAWEN
+412 AAWQN
-417 LATGMADSSADMEG
+417 LATGMADSNADMEG
-431 LTKDFVDSVFTA
+431 LTQDFVDSVFTA

-476 DLLVTAFEFAATAAT
+476 DLLATAFEFAATAAT
-491 VAGTAIGANMA
+491 VAGAAIGANMA

-568 INANPIGLIAAA
+568 IKANPIGLIAAA

-592 KAHKD
+592 KAHKE

-612 RAKVEELEQ
+612 RAKVEELKK

-629 RLEAFS
+629 RLEMFS

-655 QAKQNLADLE
+655 QAEQNLADLQ

-676 KPVNV
+676 KPANV

-688 YAATAQ
+688 YAAAAQ

-706 IYNGLHDVGSAFTSQ
+706 IYNGLHDAGSAFTSVVEATE
-721 IEVAKMSWD
+721 ISWAD
-730 DFMGNLKGNTEVL
+730 AMANINANTAVL
-743 QQIDEDFAFVSEKAD
+743 DNMDENFAIISAAANDAGVNIDGF
-758 LAGISVDGLSQYL
+758 SQYL

-776 GEQAGFLAGLRDELE
+776 E
-791 DMSGGTDGLSKKLAE
+791 D
-806 LMDNVSAYE
+806 
-815 AAGAETSDGLA
+815 AAGVLAALRTELDKVECGSADATDLFNNLATSINKYAESGTGTADGLA

-832 NARMQEAADSYVE
+832 KSRMQEATDSYVE
-845 KVGDLDQEAEAT
+845 KVGDLDQEAAAT

-862 TMSGLVAGID
+862 TMSGLVSGID
-872 SSTPGVLAKLDSLA
+872 SSTPGVLAKMDSLA

-894 NSFANYTLTIKANIK
+894 NSFSGFVLTINANVKAS
-909 GSNVPGAKS
+909 GSHKN

-924 YDDYLVR
+924 YDNYLAY
-931 LHKGEKVLTAE
+931 LHKGESVLTAE
-942 EARAYRAGESAGASG
+942 EARTWRAEKSAGASG
-957 GADYDGAGFS
+957 GADYDGAGFA

>member
-6 VFTLEASITLD
+6 VFNLEASITLD

-52 VPVAADKVAKGMEN
+52 IPGAADKVAKGMEN

-146 QITELSTSLGENKAK
+146 QIAELSTSLGENKAK
-161 ISEAVDAANKF
+161 ISEAIDAANKF

-198 LFADI
+198 LFADV

-210 GAIIS
+210 GAIIA

-230 AYTSYAQHEQLT
+230 AYTSYARYEQLA
-242 DGIKKLYGD
+242 GGAQLMFGD
-251 AAQAVISNA
+251 AYDFVAEKARNA
-260 NGAYKSA
+260 YETV
-267 QMSANSYMSN
+267 QMSQNDYLQQVNGFATGLKTALGGNVQAAAELADKVITAEADVVAATGNTQEAVQNAFNGIMKSN
-277 IMGFSAALVESLNKD
+277 FTMLDNLQLGIAPTKEGFQQLIDKVNEWNAENGEATAYTIDNLADCQAALVDYIEMQGLAGYAAN
-292 QKEAAKVA
+292 EAA
-300 DTALRDVADNA
+300 
-311 NAFGKY
+311 G
-317 TVEELAGVYQ
+317 
-327 ALAKG
+327 
-332 QYQTLDNLMLG
+332 
-343 FAGTKEG
+343 
-350 LQQLLDKA
+350 
-358 NELNEEQGIHT
+358 
-369 QYSINNFADIVNAI
+369 
-383 HKVQEEMGIAGTASG
+383 
-398 EAANTIEG
+398 TIEG
-406 STAMAK
+406 STASMK
-412 AAWEN
+412 AAWQN

-443 GRNIIPRV
+443 GKNIIPRV

-491 VAGTAIGANMA
+491 VAGTAIGASMA

-676 KPVNV
+676 KPANV

-688 YAATAQ
+688 YAAAAQ

-791 DMSGGTDGLSKKLAE
+791 DMSGGTEGLSKKLAE

-845 KVGDLDQEAEAT
+845 KVGDLDQEAAAT

-909 GSNVPGAKS
+909 GSNIPGAKS

-931 LHKGEKVLTAE
+931 LHKGEKVLTAK

-957 GADYDGAGFS
+957 GAGYDGAGVS

>member
-1 MGRIN
+1 MGAN
-6 VFTLEASITLD
+6 VFNLEATITLNAD
-17 ASSYESEMAKA
+17 EYERSLKDSE
-28 AKTAKDTGN
+28 
-37 AVSTSSSAMESAMIK
+37 
-52 VPVAADKVAKGMEN
+52 
-66 LGKSTTK
+66 
-73 ASDGIDGVKKTT
+73 KKT
-85 EETKKP
+85 
-91 LGEIPPLTQKV
+91 
-102 KSAFEKLSESVTK
+102 
-115 QASDLDELK
+115 
-124 AKYASLYLEQGEESA
+124 
-139 EAQEVAR
+139 
-146 QITELSTSLGENKAK
+146 ST
-161 ISEAVDAANKF
+161 
-172 DTTMHD
+172 
-178 TSEAV
+178 
-183 DDVAE
+183 
-188 AVEDAGDKTN
+188 
-198 LFADI
+198 FADV

-210 GAIIS
+210 GAIIA

-230 AYTSYAQHEQLT
+230 AYTSYARYEQLAS
-242 DGIKKLYGD
+242 GAQLMFGD
-251 AAQAVISNA
+251 AYDFVAEKARN
-260 NGAYKSA
+260 AYKTV
-267 QMSANSYMSN
+267 QMSQNDYFQQVNGFATGLKTALGGNVQAAAELADKVITAEADVVAATGNTQEAVQNAFNGIMKSN
-277 IMGFSAALVESLNKD
+277 YTMLDNLQLGITPTKEGFQQLIDKVNEWNAENGEATAYTIDNLADCQAALVDYIEMQGLSNYAAE
-292 QKEAAKVA
+292 EAA
-300 DTALRDVADNA
+300 R
-311 NAFGKY
+311 
-317 TVEELAGVYQ
+317 
-327 ALAKG
+327 
-332 QYQTLDNLMLG
+332 
-343 FAGTKEG
+343 
-350 LQQLLDKA
+350 
-358 NELNEEQGIHT
+358 
-369 QYSINNFADIVNAI
+369 
-383 HKVQEEMGIAGTASG
+383 
-398 EAANTIEG
+398 TIEG
-406 STAMAK
+406 STASMK
-412 AAWEN
+412 AAWQN
-417 LATGMADSSADMEG
+417 LATGMADSNADMEG
-431 LTKDFVDSVFTA
+431 LTQDFVDSVFTA
-443 GRNIIPRV
+443 GRKIIPRV

-491 VAGTAIGANMA
+491 VAGTAIGVNMA

-568 INANPIGLIAAA
+568 IQANPIGLIAAA

-592 KAHKD
+592 KAHKE

-612 RAKVEELEQ
+612 RAKVEELKK

-629 RLEAFS
+629 RLEMFS

-655 QAKQNLADLE
+655 QAEQNLADLQ

-688 YAATAQ
+688 YAAAAQ

-706 IYNGLHDVGSAFTSQ
+706 IYNGLHDAGSAFTSVVEATE
-721 IEVAKMSWD
+721 ISWAD
-730 DFMGNLKGNTEVL
+730 AMANINANTAVL
-743 QQIDEDFAFVSEKAD
+743 DNMDENFAIISAAANDAGVNIDGF
-758 LAGISVDGLSQYL
+758 SQYL

-776 GEQAGFLAGLRDELE
+776 E
-791 DMSGGTDGLSKKLAE
+791 D
-806 LMDNVSAYE
+806 
-815 AAGAETSDGLA
+815 AAGVLAALRTELDKVEWGSADATDLFNNLATSINKYAESGTGTADGLA

-832 NARMQEAADSYVE
+832 KSRMQEATDSYVE
-845 KVGDLDQEAEAT
+845 KVGDLDQEAAAT

-872 SSTPGVLAKLDSLA
+872 SSTPGVLAKMDSLA

-894 NSFANYTLTIKANIK
+894 NSFSGFVLTINANVKAS
-909 GSNVPGAKS
+909 GSHKN

-924 YDDYLVR
+924 YDNYLAY
-931 LHKGEKVLTAE
+931 LHKGESVLTAE
-942 EARAYRAGESAGASG
+942 EARTWRAEKSAGASG
-957 GADYDGAGFS
+957 GADYDGAGFA

>member
-1 MGRIN
+1 MAAN
-6 VFTLEASITLD
+6 VFELFATISLD
-17 ASSYESEMAKA
+17 TDEYERKL
-28 AKTAKDTGN
+28 KD
-37 AVSTSSSAMESAMIK
+37 S
-52 VPVAADKVAKGMEN
+52 
-66 LGKSTTK
+66 
-73 ASDGIDGVKKTT
+73 
-85 EETKKP
+85 
-91 LGEIPPLTQKV
+91 
-102 KSAFEKLSESVTK
+102 
-115 QASDLDELK
+115 
-124 AKYASLYLEQGEESA
+124 
-139 EAQEVAR
+139 
-146 QITELSTSLGENKAK
+146 ENK
-161 ISEAVDAANKF
+161 
-172 DTTMHD
+172 
-178 TSEAV
+178 TS
-183 DDVAE
+183 
-188 AVEDAGDKTN
+188 T
-198 LFADI
+198 FADV

-210 GAIIS
+210 GAIIA

-230 AYTSYAQHEQLT
+230 AYTSYARYEQLA
-242 DGIKKLYGD
+242 GGAQLMFGD
-251 AAQAVISNA
+251 AYDFVAEKARN
-260 NGAYKSA
+260 AYKTV
-267 QMSANSYMSN
+267 QMSQNDYLQQVNGFATGLKTALGGNVQAAAELADKVITAEADVVAATGNSQEAVQNAFNGIMKSN
-277 IMGFSAALVESLNKD
+277 YTMLDNLQLGIAPTKEGFQQLIDKVNEWNAENGEATSYTIDNLADCQAALVDYIEMQGLAGYAAN
-292 QKEAAKVA
+292 EAA
-300 DTALRDVADNA
+300 
-311 NAFGKY
+311 G
-317 TVEELAGVYQ
+317 
-327 ALAKG
+327 
-332 QYQTLDNLMLG
+332 
-343 FAGTKEG
+343 
-350 LQQLLDKA
+350 
-358 NELNEEQGIHT
+358 
-369 QYSINNFADIVNAI
+369 
-383 HKVQEEMGIAGTASG
+383 
-398 EAANTIEG
+398 TIEG
-406 STAMAK
+406 STASMK
-412 AAWEN
+412 AAWQN
-417 LATGMADSSADMEG
+417 LATGMADSNADMEG

-443 GRNIIPRV
+443 GKNIIPRV

-491 VAGTAIGANMA
+491 VAGTAIGASMA

-545 IAVGVLTGKIS
+545 IAVGVLTGQIS

-676 KPVNV
+676 KPANV

-688 YAATAQ
+688 YAAAAQ
-694 SILEDYQNTYTT
+694 SILEDYQNTYTS

-721 IEVAKMSWD
+721 IEVTKMSWD

-791 DMSGGTDGLSKKLAE
+791 DMSGGTEGLSKKLAE

-815 AAGAETSDGLA
+815 AAGTETSDGLA

-845 KVGDLDQEAEAT
+845 KVGDLDQEAAAT

-942 EARAYRAGESAGASG
+942 EARAYRAGKSAGASG
-957 GADYDGAGFS
+957 GADYDGAGFA
-967 GGSRGVTIIQNIQSV
+967 GGSRGVTLIQNIQAV

>member
-1 MGRIN
+1 MAAN
-6 VFTLEASITLD
+6 VFELFATISLD
-17 ASSYESEMAKA
+17 TDEYERKL
-28 AKTAKDTGN
+28 KD
-37 AVSTSSSAMESAMIK
+37 S
-52 VPVAADKVAKGMEN
+52 
-66 LGKSTTK
+66 
-73 ASDGIDGVKKTT
+73 
-85 EETKKP
+85 
-91 LGEIPPLTQKV
+91 
-102 KSAFEKLSESVTK
+102 
-115 QASDLDELK
+115 
-124 AKYASLYLEQGEESA
+124 
-139 EAQEVAR
+139 
-146 QITELSTSLGENKAK
+146 ENK
-161 ISEAVDAANKF
+161 
-172 DTTMHD
+172 
-178 TSEAV
+178 TS
-183 DDVAE
+183 
-188 AVEDAGDKTN
+188 T
-198 LFADI
+198 FADV

-210 GAIIS
+210 GAIIA

-230 AYTSYAQHEQLT
+230 AYTSYARYEQLA
-242 DGIKKLYGD
+242 GGAQLMFGD
-251 AAQAVISNA
+251 AYDFVAEKARN
-260 NGAYKSA
+260 AYKTV
-267 QMSANSYMSN
+267 QMSQNDYLQQVNGFATGLKTALGGNVQAAAELADKVITAEADVVAATGNSQEAVQNAFNGIMKSN
-277 IMGFSAALVESLNKD
+277 YTMLDNLQLGIAPTKEGFQQLIDKVNEWNAENGEATSYTIDNLADCQAALVDYIEMQGLAGYAAN
-292 QKEAAKVA
+292 EAA
-300 DTALRDVADNA
+300 
-311 NAFGKY
+311 G
-317 TVEELAGVYQ
+317 
-327 ALAKG
+327 
-332 QYQTLDNLMLG
+332 
-343 FAGTKEG
+343 
-350 LQQLLDKA
+350 
-358 NELNEEQGIHT
+358 
-369 QYSINNFADIVNAI
+369 
-383 HKVQEEMGIAGTASG
+383 
-398 EAANTIEG
+398 TIEG
-406 STAMAK
+406 STASMK
-412 AAWEN
+412 AAWQN
-417 LATGMADSSADMEG
+417 LATGMADSNADMEG

-443 GRNIIPRV
+443 GKNIIPRV

-462 VEAISYLR
+462 AEAISYLR

-545 IAVGVLTGKIS
+545 IAVGVLTGQIS

-629 RLEAFS
+629 RLEMFT

-676 KPVNV
+676 KPANV

-688 YAATAQ
+688 YAAAAQ

-721 IEVAKMSWD
+721 IEVVKMSWD
-730 DFMGNLKGNTEVL
+730 GLMGNLHGNTEVL
-743 QQIDEDFAFVSEKAD
+743 QQIDEDFAFIREKAD
-758 LAGISVDGLSQYL
+758 LAGVSIDGLGKYL
-771 ASMST
+771 ASMSD
-776 GEQAGFLAGLRDELE
+776 GEKAGFLAGVRKELE
-791 DMSGGTDGLSKKLAE
+791 DMSGGTDGLSRKFAT
-806 LMDNVSAYE
+806 LMDGISAYE
-815 AAGAETSDGLA
+815 AAGTETSDGLA

-845 KVGDLDQEAEAT
+845 KVGDLDQEAAAT

-872 SSTPGVLAKLDSLA
+872 SSTPGVLDKLDSLA

-942 EARAYRAGESAGASG
+942 EARAYRAGKSAGASG
-957 GADYDGAGFS
+957 GADYDGVGFAG
-967 GGSRGVTIIQNIQSV
+967 GGRGVTIIQNINSPVQSE
-982 AQTPVEL
+982 VEL

>member
-1 MGRIN
+1 MGAN
-6 VFTLEASITLD
+6 VFELFATISLD
-17 ASSYESEMAKA
+17 TDEYERKL
-28 AKTAKDTGN
+28 KD
-37 AVSTSSSAMESAMIK
+37 S
-52 VPVAADKVAKGMEN
+52 
-66 LGKSTTK
+66 
-73 ASDGIDGVKKTT
+73 
-85 EETKKP
+85 
-91 LGEIPPLTQKV
+91 
-102 KSAFEKLSESVTK
+102 
-115 QASDLDELK
+115 
-124 AKYASLYLEQGEESA
+124 
-139 EAQEVAR
+139 
-146 QITELSTSLGENKAK
+146 
-161 ISEAVDAANKF
+161 
-172 DTTMHD
+172 
-178 TSEAV
+178 
-183 DDVAE
+183 
-188 AVEDAGDKTN
+188 GDKTST
-198 LFADI
+198 FADV

-210 GAIIS
+210 GAIS
-215 GVKKLA
+215 AGVKKLA

-230 AYTSYAQHEQLT
+230 AYTSYARYEQLA
-242 DGIKKLYGD
+242 GGAQLMFGD
-251 AAQAVISNA
+251 AYDFVAEKARN
-260 NGAYKSA
+260 AYKSV
-267 QMSANSYMSN
+267 QMSQNDYLQQVNGFATGLKTALGGNVQAAAELADKVITAEADVVAATGNTQEAVQNAFNGIMKSN
-277 IMGFSAALVESLNKD
+277 FTMLDNLQLGITPTKEGFQQLIDKVNEWNAENGEATAYTIDNLADCQAALVDYIEMQGLAGYAAN
-292 QKEAAKVA
+292 EAA
-300 DTALRDVADNA
+300 D
-311 NAFGKY
+311 
-317 TVEELAGVYQ
+317 
-327 ALAKG
+327 
-332 QYQTLDNLMLG
+332 
-343 FAGTKEG
+343 
-350 LQQLLDKA
+350 
-358 NELNEEQGIHT
+358 
-369 QYSINNFADIVNAI
+369 
-383 HKVQEEMGIAGTASG
+383 
-398 EAANTIEG
+398 TIEG
-406 STAMAK
+406 STASMK
-412 AAWEN
+412 AAWQN
-417 LATGMADSSADMEG
+417 LATGMADSNADMEG
-431 LTKDFVDSVFTA
+431 LTQDFVDSVFTA

-491 VAGTAIGANMA
+491 VAGTAIGVNMA

-545 IAVGVLTGKIS
+545 IAIGVLTGKIS

-568 INANPIGLIAAA
+568 IKANPIGLIAAA

-592 KAHKD
+592 KAHKE

-612 RAKVEELEQ
+612 RAKVEELKK

-629 RLEAFS
+629 RLEMFS

-655 QAKQNLADLE
+655 QAEQNLADLE

-676 KPVNV
+676 KPANV

-688 YAATAQ
+688 YAAAAQ
-694 SILEDYQNTYTT
+694 AILEDYQNTYTT
-706 IYNGLHDVGSAFTSQ
+706 IYNGLHDAGSAFTSVVEATE
-721 IEVAKMSWD
+721 ISWADAMANINANTAVLDKMDENFAVISAAAND
-730 DFMGNLKGNTEVL
+730 AGVN
-743 QQIDEDFAFVSEKAD
+743 IDGF
-758 LAGISVDGLSQYL
+758 SQYL

-776 GEQAGFLAGLRDELE
+776 EDAAGVLAALRTEL
-791 DMSGGTDGLSKKLAE
+791 
-806 LMDNVSAYE
+806 DNVEWGSADATVLFNNLATSINKYAE
-815 AAGAETSDGLA
+815 SGAVTADGLA

-832 NARMQEAADSYVE
+832 KSRMQEAADSYVE
-845 KVGDLDQEAEAT
+845 KVGDLDQEAAAT

-894 NSFANYTLTIKANIK
+894 NSFSGFVLTINANVKAS
-909 GSNVPGAKS
+909 GSHKN

-924 YDDYLVR
+924 YDNYLAY
-931 LHKGEKVLTAE
+931 LHKGESVLTAE
-942 EARAYRAGESAGASG
+942 EARTWRAEKSAGASG
-957 GADYDGAGFS
+957 GADYDGAGFA

>member
-198 LFADI
+198 LFADV

-210 GAIIS
+210 GAIIA

-230 AYTSYAQHEQLT
+230 AYTSYARYEQLA
-242 DGIKKLYGD
+242 GGAQLMFGD
-251 AAQAVISNA
+251 AYDFVAEKARN
-260 NGAYKSA
+260 AYKTV
-267 QMSANSYMSN
+267 QMSQNDYLQQVNGFATGLKTALGGNVQAAAELADKVITAEADVVAATGNSQEAVQNAFNGIMKSN
-277 IMGFSAALVESLNKD
+277 YTMLDNLQLGIAPTKEGFQQLIDKVNEWNAENGEATSYTIDNLADCQAALVDYIEMQGLAGYAAN
-292 QKEAAKVA
+292 EAA
-300 DTALRDVADNA
+300 
-311 NAFGKY
+311 G
-317 TVEELAGVYQ
+317 
-327 ALAKG
+327 
-332 QYQTLDNLMLG
+332 
-343 FAGTKEG
+343 
-350 LQQLLDKA
+350 
-358 NELNEEQGIHT
+358 
-369 QYSINNFADIVNAI
+369 
-383 HKVQEEMGIAGTASG
+383 
-398 EAANTIEG
+398 TIEG
-406 STAMAK
+406 STASMK
-412 AAWEN
+412 AAWQN
-417 LATGMADSSADMEG
+417 LATGMADSNADMEG

-443 GRNIIPRV
+443 GKNIIPRV

-462 VEAISYLR
+462 AEAISYLR

-491 VAGTAIGANMA
+491 VAGTAIGASMA

-545 IAVGVLTGKIS
+545 IAVGVLTGQIS

-676 KPVNV
+676 KPANV

-688 YAATAQ
+688 YAAAAQ

-721 IEVAKMSWD
+721 IEVVKMSWD

-776 GEQAGFLAGLRDELE
+776 GERAGFLAGLRDELE

-815 AAGAETSDGLA
+815 AAGTETSGGLA

-845 KVGDLDQEAEAT
+845 KVGDLDQEAAAT
-857 EAATN
+857 AAATN

-942 EARAYRAGESAGASG
+942 EARAYRAGESAGTSG
-957 GADYDGAGFS
+957 GADYDGVGFAG
-967 GGSRGVTIIQNIQSV
+967 GGRGVTIIQNINSPVQSE
-982 AQTPVEL
+982 VEL

>member
-1 MGRIN
+1 MGAN
-6 VFTLEASITLD
+6 VFNLEATITLNAD
-17 ASSYESEMAKA
+17 EYERSLKDSE
-28 AKTAKDTGN
+28 
-37 AVSTSSSAMESAMIK
+37 
-52 VPVAADKVAKGMEN
+52 
-66 LGKSTTK
+66 
-73 ASDGIDGVKKTT
+73 KKT
-85 EETKKP
+85 
-91 LGEIPPLTQKV
+91 
-102 KSAFEKLSESVTK
+102 
-115 QASDLDELK
+115 
-124 AKYASLYLEQGEESA
+124 
-139 EAQEVAR
+139 
-146 QITELSTSLGENKAK
+146 ST
-161 ISEAVDAANKF
+161 
-172 DTTMHD
+172 
-178 TSEAV
+178 
-183 DDVAE
+183 
-188 AVEDAGDKTN
+188 
-198 LFADI
+198 FADV

-210 GAIIS
+210 DTIKA

-221 GVVADVGKA
+221 GIVADVGKA
-230 AYTSYAQHEQLT
+230 AYTSYARYEQLA
-242 DGIKKLYGD
+242 DGAQLMFGD
-251 AAQAVISNA
+251 AYDFVAEKARN
-260 NGAYKSA
+260 AYKA
-267 QMSANSYMSN
+267 VQMSQNDYLQQVNGFATGLKTALGGNVQAAAKLADKVITAEANVVAATGNTQEAVQNAFNGIMKSNYTMLDNLQLGITPTKEGFQQLIDKVNEWNAENGEATSYTIDN
-277 IMGFSAALVESLNKD
+277 LADCQAALVDYIEMQGLAGYAAN
-292 QKEAAKVA
+292 EAA
-300 DTALRDVADNA
+300 
-311 NAFGKY
+311 G
-317 TVEELAGVYQ
+317 
-327 ALAKG
+327 
-332 QYQTLDNLMLG
+332 
-343 FAGTKEG
+343 
-350 LQQLLDKA
+350 
-358 NELNEEQGIHT
+358 
-369 QYSINNFADIVNAI
+369 
-383 HKVQEEMGIAGTASG
+383 
-398 EAANTIEG
+398 TIEG
-406 STAMAK
+406 STASMK
-412 AAWEN
+412 AAWQN
-417 LATGMADSSADMEG
+417 LATGMADSNADMEG

-443 GRNIIPRV
+443 GKNIIPRV

-491 VAGTAIGANMA
+491 VAGTAIAANMA

-507 NIATIFTA
+507 NIATVFTA

-676 KPVNV
+676 KPANV

-688 YAATAQ
+688 YAAAAQ

-758 LAGISVDGLSQYL
+758 LAGVSIDGLAQYL

-791 DMSGGTDGLSKKLAE
+791 DMSGGTEGLSKKLAE

-815 AAGAETSDGLA
+815 AAGTETSDGLA

-832 NARMQEAADSYVE
+832 KSRMQEAADSYVE
-845 KVGDLDQEAEAT
+845 KVGDLDQEAAAT

-872 SSTPGVLAKLDSLA
+872 SSTPGVLDKLDSLA

-942 EARAYRAGESAGASG
+942 EARAYRAGESAGTSG
-957 GADYDGAGFS
+957 GADYDGVGFAG
-967 GGSRGVTIIQNIQSV
+967 GGRGVIIIQNINSPVQSE
-982 AQTPVEL
+982 VEL

>member
-1 MGRIN
+1 MGAN
-6 VFTLEASITLD
+6 VFNLEATITLNAD
-17 ASSYESEMAKA
+17 EYERSLKDSE
-28 AKTAKDTGN
+28 
-37 AVSTSSSAMESAMIK
+37 
-52 VPVAADKVAKGMEN
+52 
-66 LGKSTTK
+66 
-73 ASDGIDGVKKTT
+73 KKT
-85 EETKKP
+85 
-91 LGEIPPLTQKV
+91 
-102 KSAFEKLSESVTK
+102 
-115 QASDLDELK
+115 
-124 AKYASLYLEQGEESA
+124 
-139 EAQEVAR
+139 
-146 QITELSTSLGENKAK
+146 ST
-161 ISEAVDAANKF
+161 
-172 DTTMHD
+172 
-178 TSEAV
+178 
-183 DDVAE
+183 
-188 AVEDAGDKTN
+188 
-198 LFADI
+198 FADV

-210 GAIIS
+210 DTIKA

-221 GVVADVGKA
+221 GIVADVGKA
-230 AYTSYAQHEQLT
+230 AYTSYARYEQLA
-242 DGIKKLYGD
+242 GGAQLMFGD
-251 AAQAVISNA
+251 AYDFVAEKARN
-260 NGAYKSA
+260 AYKSV
-267 QMSANSYMSN
+267 QMSQNDYLQQVN
-277 IMGFSAALVESLNKD
+277 GFSTGLKTALGGNVQAAAELADKVITAEADVVAATGNTQEAVQNAFNGIMKSNYTMLDNLQLGITPTKEGFQQLIDKVNEWNAENGEATSYTIDNLADCQAALVDYIEMQGLAGYAAN
-292 QKEAAKVA
+292 EAA
-300 DTALRDVADNA
+300 
-311 NAFGKY
+311 G
-317 TVEELAGVYQ
+317 
-327 ALAKG
+327 
-332 QYQTLDNLMLG
+332 
-343 FAGTKEG
+343 
-350 LQQLLDKA
+350 
-358 NELNEEQGIHT
+358 
-369 QYSINNFADIVNAI
+369 
-383 HKVQEEMGIAGTASG
+383 
-398 EAANTIEG
+398 TIEG
-406 STAMAK
+406 STASMK
-412 AAWEN
+412 AAWQN

-443 GRNIIPRV
+443 GKNIIPRV

-462 VEAISYLR
+462 AEAISYLR
-470 ETNSAI
+470 ETNGAI

-491 VAGTAIGANMA
+491 VAGTAIGASMA

-545 IAVGVLTGKIS
+545 IAVGVLTGQIS

-676 KPVNV
+676 KPANV

-688 YAATAQ
+688 YAAAAQ

-791 DMSGGTDGLSKKLAE
+791 DMSGGTEGLSKKLAE

-845 KVGDLDQEAEAT
+845 KVGDLDQEAAAT

-872 SSTPGVLAKLDSLA
+872 SSTPGVLDKLDSLA

-957 GADYDGAGFS
+957 GADYDGVGFS

>member
-1 MGRIN
+1 MGAN
-6 VFTLEASITLD
+6 VFNLEATITLNAD
-17 ASSYESEMAKA
+17 EYERSL
-28 AKTAKDTGN
+28 KD
-37 AVSTSSSAMESAMIK
+37 S
-52 VPVAADKVAKGMEN
+52 
-66 LGKSTTK
+66 
-73 ASDGIDGVKKTT
+73 
-85 EETKKP
+85 
-91 LGEIPPLTQKV
+91 
-102 KSAFEKLSESVTK
+102 
-115 QASDLDELK
+115 
-124 AKYASLYLEQGEESA
+124 
-139 EAQEVAR
+139 
-146 QITELSTSLGENKAK
+146 ENK
-161 ISEAVDAANKF
+161 
-172 DTTMHD
+172 
-178 TSEAV
+178 TS
-183 DDVAE
+183 
-188 AVEDAGDKTN
+188 T
-198 LFADI
+198 FADV

-210 GAIIS
+210 GAIIA

-230 AYTSYAQHEQLT
+230 AYTSYARYEQLAS
-242 DGIKKLYGD
+242 GAQLMFGD
-251 AAQAVISNA
+251 AYDFVAEKARN
-260 NGAYKSA
+260 AYKSV
-267 QMSANSYMSN
+267 QMSQNDYLQQVNGFATGLKTALGGNVQAAAKLADKVITAEADVVAATGNTQEAVQNAFNGIMKSN
-277 IMGFSAALVESLNKD
+277 FTMLDNLQLGITPTKEGFQQLIDKVNEWNAENGEATTYTIDNLADCQAALVDYIEMQGLSNYAAE
-292 QKEAAKVA
+292 EAA
-300 DTALRDVADNA
+300 R
-311 NAFGKY
+311 
-317 TVEELAGVYQ
+317 
-327 ALAKG
+327 
-332 QYQTLDNLMLG
+332 
-343 FAGTKEG
+343 
-350 LQQLLDKA
+350 
-358 NELNEEQGIHT
+358 
-369 QYSINNFADIVNAI
+369 
-383 HKVQEEMGIAGTASG
+383 
-398 EAANTIEG
+398 TIEG
-406 STAMAK
+406 STASMK
-412 AAWEN
+412 AAWQN

-431 LTKDFVDSVFTA
+431 LTQDFVDSVFTA
-443 GRNIIPRV
+443 GKNIIPRV

-476 DLLVTAFEFAATAAT
+476 DLLVTAFELAATAAA
-491 VAGTAIGANMA
+491 VAGTAIGVNMA

-603 GEPQTVEEA
+603 GEPQTVEKA

-676 KPVNV
+676 KPANV

-721 IEVAKMSWD
+721 IEVVKMSWD
-730 DFMGNLKGNTEVL
+730 GLMGNLHGNTEVL
-743 QQIDEDFAFVSEKAD
+743 QQIDEDFAFIREKAD
-758 LAGISVDGLSQYL
+758 LAGVSIDGLGKYL
-771 ASMST
+771 ASMSD
-776 GEQAGFLAGLRDELE
+776 GEKAGFLAGVRKELE
-791 DMSGGTDGLSKKLAE
+791 DMSGGTDGLSRKFAT
-806 LMDNVSAYE
+806 LMDGISAYE
-815 AAGAETSDGLA
+815 AAGTETSDGLA

-845 KVGDLDQEAEAT
+845 KVGDLDQEAAAT

-872 SSTPGVLAKLDSLA
+872 SSTPGVLDKLDSLA

-942 EARAYRAGESAGASG
+942 EARAYRAGKPAGASG
-957 GADYDGAGFS
+957 GVDYDGVGFAG
-967 GGSRGVTIIQNIQSV
+967 GGRGVTIIQNINSPVQSE
-982 AQTPVEL
+982 VEL

>member
-1 MGRIN
+1 MAAN
-6 VFTLEASITLD
+6 VFELFATISLD
-17 ASSYESEMAKA
+17 TDEYERKL
-28 AKTAKDTGN
+28 KD
-37 AVSTSSSAMESAMIK
+37 S
-52 VPVAADKVAKGMEN
+52 
-66 LGKSTTK
+66 
-73 ASDGIDGVKKTT
+73 
-85 EETKKP
+85 
-91 LGEIPPLTQKV
+91 
-102 KSAFEKLSESVTK
+102 
-115 QASDLDELK
+115 
-124 AKYASLYLEQGEESA
+124 
-139 EAQEVAR
+139 
-146 QITELSTSLGENKAK
+146 ENK
-161 ISEAVDAANKF
+161 
-172 DTTMHD
+172 
-178 TSEAV
+178 TS
-183 DDVAE
+183 
-188 AVEDAGDKTN
+188 T
-198 LFADI
+198 FADV

-210 GAIIS
+210 GAIIA

-230 AYTSYAQHEQLT
+230 AYTSYARYEQLAGGAQLMF
-242 DGIKKLYGD
+242 DD
-251 AAQAVISNA
+251 AYDFVAEKARN
-260 NGAYKSA
+260 AYKTV
-267 QMSANSYMSN
+267 QMSQNDYLQQVNGFATGLKTALGGNVQAAAELADKVITAEADVVAATGNSQEAVQNAFNGIMKSN
-277 IMGFSAALVESLNKD
+277 YTMLDNLQLGIAPTKEGFQQLIDKVNEWNAENGEATSYTIDNLADCQAALVDYIEMQGLAGYAAN
-292 QKEAAKVA
+292 EAA
-300 DTALRDVADNA
+300 
-311 NAFGKY
+311 G
-317 TVEELAGVYQ
+317 
-327 ALAKG
+327 
-332 QYQTLDNLMLG
+332 
-343 FAGTKEG
+343 
-350 LQQLLDKA
+350 
-358 NELNEEQGIHT
+358 
-369 QYSINNFADIVNAI
+369 
-383 HKVQEEMGIAGTASG
+383 
-398 EAANTIEG
+398 TIEG
-406 STAMAK
+406 STASMK
-412 AAWEN
+412 AAWQN
-417 LATGMADSSADMEG
+417 LATGMADSNADMEG

-443 GRNIIPRV
+443 GKNIIPRV

-491 VAGTAIGANMA
+491 VAGTAIGASMA

-545 IAVGVLTGKIS
+545 IAVGVLTGQIS

-676 KPVNV
+676 KPANV

-688 YAATAQ
+688 YAAAAQ

-721 IEVAKMSWD
+721 IEVVKMSWD
-730 DFMGNLKGNTEVL
+730 GLMGNLHGNTEVL
-743 QQIDEDFAFVSEKAD
+743 QQIDEDFAFIREKAD
-758 LAGISVDGLSQYL
+758 LAGVSIDGLGKYL
-771 ASMST
+771 ASMSD
-776 GEQAGFLAGLRDELE
+776 GEKAGFLAGVRKELE
-791 DMSGGTDGLSKKLAE
+791 DMSGGTDGLSRKFAT
-806 LMDNVSAYE
+806 LMDGISAYE
-815 AAGAETSDGLA
+815 AAGTETSDGLA

-845 KVGDLDQEAEAT
+845 KVGDLDMEAAAT

-872 SSTPGVLAKLDSLA
+872 SSTPGVLDKLDSLA

-942 EARAYRAGESAGASG
+942 EARAYRAGKSAGASG
-957 GADYDGAGFS
+957 GADYDGVGFAG
-967 GGSRGVTIIQNIQSV
+967 GGRGVTIIQNINSPVQSE
-982 AQTPVEL
+982 VEL

>member
-210 GAIIS
+210 GAIIA

-230 AYTSYAQHEQLT
+230 AYTSYARYEQLA
-242 DGIKKLYGD
+242 GGAQLMFGD
-251 AAQAVISNA
+251 AYDFVAEKARS
-260 NGAYKSA
+260 AYKTV
-267 QMSANSYMSN
+267 QMSQNDYLQQVNGFATGLKTALGGNVQAAAELADKVITAEADVVAATGNTQEAVQNAFNGIMKSNFTMLDNLQLGITPTKEGFQQLIDKVNEWNAENGEATSYTIDN
-277 IMGFSAALVESLNKD
+277 LADCQAALVDYIEMQGLAGYAAN
-292 QKEAAKVA
+292 EAA
-300 DTALRDVADNA
+300 
-311 NAFGKY
+311 G
-317 TVEELAGVYQ
+317 
-327 ALAKG
+327 
-332 QYQTLDNLMLG
+332 
-343 FAGTKEG
+343 
-350 LQQLLDKA
+350 
-358 NELNEEQGIHT
+358 
-369 QYSINNFADIVNAI
+369 
-383 HKVQEEMGIAGTASG
+383 
-398 EAANTIEG
+398 TIEG
-406 STAMAK
+406 STASMK
-412 AAWEN
+412 AAWQN

-462 VEAISYLR
+462 AEAISYLR

-676 KPVNV
+676 KPANV

-688 YAATAQ
+688 YAAAAQ

-721 IEVAKMSWD
+721 IEVVKMSWD
-730 DFMGNLKGNTEVL
+730 GLMGNLHGNTEVL

-791 DMSGGTDGLSKKLAE
+791 DMSGGTEGLSKKLAE

-815 AAGAETSDGLA
+815 AAGTETSGGLA

-845 KVGDLDQEAEAT
+845 KVGDLDMEAEAT

-872 SSTPGVLAKLDSLA
+872 SSTPGVLDKLDSLA

-942 EARAYRAGESAGASG
+942 EARAYRAGKSAGASG
-957 GADYDGAGFS
+957 GADYDGVGFAG
-967 GGSRGVTIIQNIQSV
+967 GGRGVTIIQNINSPVQSE
-982 AQTPVEL
+982 VEL
-989 AAATEAYFTQARW
+989 AAATEAYFIQARW

>member
-1 MGRIN
+1 MAAN
-6 VFTLEASITLD
+6 VFELFATISLD
-17 ASSYESEMAKA
+17 TDEYERKL
-28 AKTAKDTGN
+28 KD
-37 AVSTSSSAMESAMIK
+37 S
-52 VPVAADKVAKGMEN
+52 
-66 LGKSTTK
+66 
-73 ASDGIDGVKKTT
+73 
-85 EETKKP
+85 
-91 LGEIPPLTQKV
+91 
-102 KSAFEKLSESVTK
+102 
-115 QASDLDELK
+115 
-124 AKYASLYLEQGEESA
+124 
-139 EAQEVAR
+139 
-146 QITELSTSLGENKAK
+146 ENK
-161 ISEAVDAANKF
+161 
-172 DTTMHD
+172 
-178 TSEAV
+178 TS
-183 DDVAE
+183 
-188 AVEDAGDKTN
+188 T
-198 LFADI
+198 FADV

-210 GAIIS
+210 GAIIA

-230 AYTSYAQHEQLT
+230 AYTSYARYEQLA
-242 DGIKKLYGD
+242 GGAQLMFGD
-251 AAQAVISNA
+251 AYDFVAEKARN
-260 NGAYKSA
+260 AYKSV
-267 QMSANSYMSN
+267 QMSQNDYLQQVN
-277 IMGFSAALVESLNKD
+277 GFSTGLKTALGGNVQAAAELADKVITAEADVVAATGTTQEAVQNAFNGIMKSNYTMLDNLQLGITPTKEGFQQLIDKVNEWNAETGEATAYTIDNLADCQAALVDYIEMQGLSNYAAE
-292 QKEAAKVA
+292 EAA
-300 DTALRDVADNA
+300 R
-311 NAFGKY
+311 
-317 TVEELAGVYQ
+317 
-327 ALAKG
+327 
-332 QYQTLDNLMLG
+332 
-343 FAGTKEG
+343 
-350 LQQLLDKA
+350 
-358 NELNEEQGIHT
+358 
-369 QYSINNFADIVNAI
+369 
-383 HKVQEEMGIAGTASG
+383 
-398 EAANTIEG
+398 TIEG
-406 STAMAK
+406 STASMK
-412 AAWEN
+412 AAWQN

-431 LTKDFVDSVFTA
+431 LTQDFVDSVFTA
-443 GRNIIPRV
+443 GKNIIPRV

-568 INANPIGLIAAA
+568 ITANPLGVLAAA

-592 KAHKD
+592 KAHKA

-629 RLEAFS
+629 RLEMFT

-721 IEVAKMSWD
+721 IEVVKMSWD
-730 DFMGNLKGNTEVL
+730 DFMGNLTGNTEVL
-743 QQIDEDFAFVSEKAD
+743 QQIDEDFAFISEKAD
-758 LAGISVDGLSQYL
+758 LAGISIDGLAQYL

-776 GEQAGFLAGLRDELE
+776 GEKAGFLAGAREELE
-791 DMSGGTDGLSKKLAE
+791 DMSGGVDGLRGKLAT
-806 LMDNVSAYE
+806 LMDGVSAYE
-815 AAGAETSDGLA
+815 AAGTESTDGLA

-832 NARMQEAADSYVE
+832 KARMQEAADSYVE
-845 KVGDLDQEAEAT
+845 KVGDLDQEAAAT

-942 EARAYRAGESAGASG
+942 EARAYRAGKSAGASG
-957 GADYDGAGFS
+957 VADYDGVGFS

>member
-1 MGRIN
+1 MAAN
-6 VFTLEASITLD
+6 VFELFATISLD
-17 ASSYESEMAKA
+17 TDEYERKL
-28 AKTAKDTGN
+28 KD
-37 AVSTSSSAMESAMIK
+37 S
-52 VPVAADKVAKGMEN
+52 
-66 LGKSTTK
+66 
-73 ASDGIDGVKKTT
+73 
-85 EETKKP
+85 
-91 LGEIPPLTQKV
+91 
-102 KSAFEKLSESVTK
+102 
-115 QASDLDELK
+115 
-124 AKYASLYLEQGEESA
+124 
-139 EAQEVAR
+139 
-146 QITELSTSLGENKAK
+146 ENK
-161 ISEAVDAANKF
+161 
-172 DTTMHD
+172 
-178 TSEAV
+178 TS
-183 DDVAE
+183 
-188 AVEDAGDKTN
+188 T
-198 LFADI
+198 FADV

-210 GAIIS
+210 GAIIA
-215 GVKKLA
+215 GVKKLS

-230 AYTSYAQHEQLT
+230 AYTSYARYEQLA
-242 DGIKKLYGD
+242 GGAQLMFGD
-251 AAQAVISNA
+251 AYDFVAEKARN
-260 NGAYKSA
+260 AYKTV
-267 QMSANSYMSN
+267 QMSQNDYLQQVNGFATGLKTALGGNVQAAAELADKVITAEADVVAATGNSQEAVQNAFNGIMKSN
-277 IMGFSAALVESLNKD
+277 YTMLDNLQLGIAPTKEGFQQLIDKVNEWNAENGEATSYTIDNLADCQAALVDYIEMQGLAGYAAN
-292 QKEAAKVA
+292 EAA
-300 DTALRDVADNA
+300 
-311 NAFGKY
+311 G
-317 TVEELAGVYQ
+317 
-327 ALAKG
+327 
-332 QYQTLDNLMLG
+332 
-343 FAGTKEG
+343 
-350 LQQLLDKA
+350 
-358 NELNEEQGIHT
+358 
-369 QYSINNFADIVNAI
+369 
-383 HKVQEEMGIAGTASG
+383 
-398 EAANTIEG
+398 TIEG
-406 STAMAK
+406 STASMK
-412 AAWEN
+412 AAWQN
-417 LATGMADSSADMEG
+417 LATGMADSNADMEG

-443 GRNIIPRV
+443 GKNIIPRV

-491 VAGTAIGANMA
+491 VAGTAIGASMA

-545 IAVGVLTGKIS
+545 IAVGVLTGQIS

-676 KPVNV
+676 KPANV

-688 YAATAQ
+688 YAAAAQ
-694 SILEDYQNTYTT
+694 SILEDYQNTYTS

-721 IEVAKMSWD
+721 IEVVKMSWD
-730 DFMGNLKGNTEVL
+730 GLMGNLHGNTEVL
-743 QQIDEDFAFVSEKAD
+743 QQIDEDFAFIREKAD
-758 LAGISVDGLSQYL
+758 LAGVSIDGLGKYL
-771 ASMST
+771 ASMSD
-776 GEQAGFLAGLRDELE
+776 GEKAGFLAGVREELE
-791 DMSGGTDGLSKKLAE
+791 DMSGGTDGLSRKFAE

-815 AAGAETSDGLA
+815 AAGTETSDGLA

-832 NARMQEAADSYVE
+832 KSRMQEAADSYVE
-845 KVGDLDQEAEAT
+845 KVGDLDQEAAAT

-942 EARAYRAGESAGASG
+942 EARAYRAGKSAGASG
-957 GADYDGAGFS
+957 GADYDGVGFAG
-967 GGSRGVTIIQNIQSV
+967 GGRGVTIIQNINSPVQSE
-982 AQTPVEL
+982 VEL

>member
-1 MGRIN
+1 MAAN
-6 VFTLEASITLD
+6 VFELFATISLD
-17 ASSYESEMAKA
+17 TDEYERKL
-28 AKTAKDTGN
+28 KD
-37 AVSTSSSAMESAMIK
+37 S
-52 VPVAADKVAKGMEN
+52 
-66 LGKSTTK
+66 
-73 ASDGIDGVKKTT
+73 
-85 EETKKP
+85 
-91 LGEIPPLTQKV
+91 
-102 KSAFEKLSESVTK
+102 
-115 QASDLDELK
+115 
-124 AKYASLYLEQGEESA
+124 
-139 EAQEVAR
+139 
-146 QITELSTSLGENKAK
+146 ENK
-161 ISEAVDAANKF
+161 
-172 DTTMHD
+172 
-178 TSEAV
+178 TS
-183 DDVAE
+183 
-188 AVEDAGDKTN
+188 T
-198 LFADI
+198 FADV

-210 GAIIS
+210 GAIIA

-230 AYTSYAQHEQLT
+230 AYTSYARYEQLA
-242 DGIKKLYGD
+242 GGAQLMFGD
-251 AAQAVISNA
+251 AYDFVAEKARN
-260 NGAYKSA
+260 AYKTV
-267 QMSANSYMSN
+267 QMSQNDYLQQVNGFATGLKTALGGNVQAAAELADKVITAEADVVAATGNTQEAVQNAFNGIMKSN
-277 IMGFSAALVESLNKD
+277 YTMLDNLQLGITPTKEGFQQLIDKVNEWNAENGEATAYTIDNLADCQAALVDYIEMQGLAGYAAN
-292 QKEAAKVA
+292 EAA
-300 DTALRDVADNA
+300 
-311 NAFGKY
+311 G
-317 TVEELAGVYQ
+317 
-327 ALAKG
+327 
-332 QYQTLDNLMLG
+332 
-343 FAGTKEG
+343 
-350 LQQLLDKA
+350 
-358 NELNEEQGIHT
+358 
-369 QYSINNFADIVNAI
+369 
-383 HKVQEEMGIAGTASG
+383 
-398 EAANTIEG
+398 TIEG
-406 STAMAK
+406 STASMK
-412 AAWEN
+412 AAWQN

-443 GRNIIPRV
+443 GKNIIPRV

-462 VEAISYLR
+462 AEAISYLR

-476 DLLVTAFEFAATAAT
+476 DLLATAFEFAATAAT
-491 VAGTAIGANMA
+491 VAGAAIGANMA

-507 NIATIFTA
+507 NIATVFTA

-545 IAVGVLTGKIS
+545 IAVGVLTGQIS

-568 INANPIGLIAAA
+568 IKANPIGLIAAA

-592 KAHKD
+592 KAHKA

-629 RLEAFS
+629 RLEMFS

-676 KPVNV
+676 KPANV
-681 IKAASEE
+681 MKAASEE
-688 YAATAQ
+688 YAAAAQ

-758 LAGISVDGLSQYL
+758 LAGISIDGLAQYL

-791 DMSGGTDGLSKKLAE
+791 DMSGGTEGLSKKLAE

-815 AAGAETSDGLA
+815 AAGTETSDGLA

-845 KVGDLDQEAEAT
+845 KVGDLDQEAAAT

-872 SSTPGVLAKLDSLA
+872 SSTPGVLGKLDSLA

-942 EARAYRAGESAGASG
+942 EARAYRAGKSAGASG
-957 GADYDGAGFS
+957 EADYDGVGFAG
-967 GGSRGVTIIQNIQSV
+967 GGRGVTIIQNIQSV

>member
-1 MGRIN
+1 MAAN
-6 VFTLEASITLD
+6 VFELFATISLD
-17 ASSYESEMAKA
+17 TDEYERKL
-28 AKTAKDTGN
+28 KD
-37 AVSTSSSAMESAMIK
+37 S
-52 VPVAADKVAKGMEN
+52 
-66 LGKSTTK
+66 
-73 ASDGIDGVKKTT
+73 
-85 EETKKP
+85 
-91 LGEIPPLTQKV
+91 
-102 KSAFEKLSESVTK
+102 
-115 QASDLDELK
+115 
-124 AKYASLYLEQGEESA
+124 
-139 EAQEVAR
+139 
-146 QITELSTSLGENKAK
+146 ENK
-161 ISEAVDAANKF
+161 
-172 DTTMHD
+172 
-178 TSEAV
+178 TS
-183 DDVAE
+183 
-188 AVEDAGDKTN
+188 T
-198 LFADI
+198 FADV

-210 GAIIS
+210 GAIIA

-230 AYTSYAQHEQLT
+230 AYTSYARYEQLA
-242 DGIKKLYGD
+242 GGAQLMFGD
-251 AAQAVISNA
+251 AYDFVAEKARN
-260 NGAYKSA
+260 AYKSV
-267 QMSANSYMSN
+267 QMSQNDYLQQVNGFATGLKTALGGNVQAAAELADKVITAEADVVAATGNTQEAVQNAFNGIMKSN
-277 IMGFSAALVESLNKD
+277 FTMLDNLQLGITPTKEGFQQLIDKVNEWNAENGEATAYTIDNLADCQAALVDYIEMQGLAGYAAN
-292 QKEAAKVA
+292 EAA
-300 DTALRDVADNA
+300 
-311 NAFGKY
+311 G
-317 TVEELAGVYQ
+317 
-327 ALAKG
+327 
-332 QYQTLDNLMLG
+332 
-343 FAGTKEG
+343 
-350 LQQLLDKA
+350 
-358 NELNEEQGIHT
+358 
-369 QYSINNFADIVNAI
+369 
-383 HKVQEEMGIAGTASG
+383 
-398 EAANTIEG
+398 TIEG
-406 STAMAK
+406 STASMK
-412 AAWEN
+412 AAWQN

-462 VEAISYLR
+462 AEAISYLR

-491 VAGTAIGANMA
+491 VAGTAIGASMA

-545 IAVGVLTGKIS
+545 IAVGVLTGQIS

-629 RLEAFS
+629 RLEMFT

-721 IEVAKMSWD
+721 IEVVKMSWD
-730 DFMGNLKGNTEVL
+730 GLMGNLHGNTEVL
-743 QQIDEDFAFVSEKAD
+743 QQIDEDFAFIREKAD
-758 LAGISVDGLSQYL
+758 LAGVSIDGLGKYL
-771 ASMST
+771 ASMSD
-776 GEQAGFLAGLRDELE
+776 GEKAGFLAGVRKELE
-791 DMSGGTDGLSKKLAE
+791 DMSGGTDGLSRKFAT
-806 LMDNVSAYE
+806 LMDGISAYE
-815 AAGAETSDGLA
+815 AAGTETSDGLA

-845 KVGDLDQEAEAT
+845 KVGDLDQEAAAT

-872 SSTPGVLAKLDSLA
+872 SSTPGVLDKLDSLA

-942 EARAYRAGESAGASG
+942 EARAYRAGKSAGASG
-957 GADYDGAGFS
+957 GADYDGVGFAG
-967 GGSRGVTIIQNIQSV
+967 GGRGVTIIQNINSPVQSE
-982 AQTPVEL
+982 VEL

>member
-1 MGRIN
+1 MAAN
-6 VFTLEASITLD
+6 VFELFATISLD
-17 ASSYESEMAKA
+17 TDEYERKL
-28 AKTAKDTGN
+28 KD
-37 AVSTSSSAMESAMIK
+37 S
-52 VPVAADKVAKGMEN
+52 
-66 LGKSTTK
+66 
-73 ASDGIDGVKKTT
+73 
-85 EETKKP
+85 
-91 LGEIPPLTQKV
+91 
-102 KSAFEKLSESVTK
+102 
-115 QASDLDELK
+115 
-124 AKYASLYLEQGEESA
+124 
-139 EAQEVAR
+139 
-146 QITELSTSLGENKAK
+146 ENK
-161 ISEAVDAANKF
+161 
-172 DTTMHD
+172 
-178 TSEAV
+178 TS
-183 DDVAE
+183 
-188 AVEDAGDKTN
+188 T
-198 LFADI
+198 FADV

-210 GAIIS
+210 GAIIA

-230 AYTSYAQHEQLT
+230 AYTSYARYEQLA
-242 DGIKKLYGD
+242 GGAQLMFGD
-251 AAQAVISNA
+251 AYDFVAEKARN
-260 NGAYKSA
+260 AYKSV
-267 QMSANSYMSN
+267 QMSQNDYLQQVNGFATGLKTALGGNVQAAAELADKVITAEADVVAATGNTQEAVQNAFNGIMKSN
-277 IMGFSAALVESLNKD
+277 FTMLDNLQLGITPTKEGFQQLIDKVNEWNAENGEATAYTIDNLADCQAALVDYIEMQGLAGYAAN
-292 QKEAAKVA
+292 EAA
-300 DTALRDVADNA
+300 
-311 NAFGKY
+311 G
-317 TVEELAGVYQ
+317 
-327 ALAKG
+327 
-332 QYQTLDNLMLG
+332 
-343 FAGTKEG
+343 
-350 LQQLLDKA
+350 
-358 NELNEEQGIHT
+358 
-369 QYSINNFADIVNAI
+369 
-383 HKVQEEMGIAGTASG
+383 
-398 EAANTIEG
+398 TIEG
-406 STAMAK
+406 STASMK
-412 AAWEN
+412 AAWQN

-443 GRNIIPRV
+443 GKNIIPRV
-451 QQIVTGVGTAT
+451 QGIVTGVGTAT

-491 VAGTAIGANMA
+491 VAGTAIGASMA

-545 IAVGVLTGKIS
+545 IAVGVLTGQIS

-592 KAHKD
+592 KSHKD

-676 KPVNV
+676 KPANV

-688 YAATAQ
+688 YAAAAQ

-721 IEVAKMSWD
+721 IEVVKMSWD
-730 DFMGNLKGNTEVL
+730 GLMGNLHGNTEVL
-743 QQIDEDFAFVSEKAD
+743 QQIDEDFAFIREKAD
-758 LAGISVDGLSQYL
+758 LAGVSIDGLGKYL
-771 ASMST
+771 ASMSD
-776 GEQAGFLAGLRDELE
+776 GEKAGFLAGVRKELE
-791 DMSGGTDGLSKKLAE
+791 DMSGGTDGLSRKLAT
-806 LMDNVSAYE
+806 LMDGISAYE
-815 AAGAETSDGLA
+815 AAGTETSDGLA

-857 EAATN
+857 KAATN

-886 SQMKSRLT
+886 SRMKSRLT

>member
-1 MGRIN
+1 MAAN
-6 VFTLEASITLD
+6 VFELFATISLD
-17 ASSYESEMAKA
+17 TDEYERKL
-28 AKTAKDTGN
+28 KD
-37 AVSTSSSAMESAMIK
+37 S
-52 VPVAADKVAKGMEN
+52 
-66 LGKSTTK
+66 
-73 ASDGIDGVKKTT
+73 
-85 EETKKP
+85 
-91 LGEIPPLTQKV
+91 
-102 KSAFEKLSESVTK
+102 
-115 QASDLDELK
+115 
-124 AKYASLYLEQGEESA
+124 
-139 EAQEVAR
+139 
-146 QITELSTSLGENKAK
+146 ENK
-161 ISEAVDAANKF
+161 
-172 DTTMHD
+172 
-178 TSEAV
+178 TS
-183 DDVAE
+183 
-188 AVEDAGDKTN
+188 T
-198 LFADI
+198 FADV

-210 GAIIS
+210 GAIIA

-230 AYTSYAQHEQLT
+230 AYTSYARYEQLA
-242 DGIKKLYGD
+242 GGAQLMFGD
-251 AAQAVISNA
+251 AYDFVAEKARN
-260 NGAYKSA
+260 AYKTV
-267 QMSANSYMSN
+267 QMSQNDYLQQVNGFATGLKTALGGNVQAAAELADKVITAEADVVAATGNTQEAVQNAFNGIMKSN
-277 IMGFSAALVESLNKD
+277 FTMLDNLQLGITPTKEGFQQLIDKVNEWNAENGEATAYTIDNLADCQAALVDYIEMQGLAGYAAN
-292 QKEAAKVA
+292 EAA
-300 DTALRDVADNA
+300 
-311 NAFGKY
+311 G
-317 TVEELAGVYQ
+317 
-327 ALAKG
+327 
-332 QYQTLDNLMLG
+332 
-343 FAGTKEG
+343 
-350 LQQLLDKA
+350 
-358 NELNEEQGIHT
+358 
-369 QYSINNFADIVNAI
+369 
-383 HKVQEEMGIAGTASG
+383 
-398 EAANTIEG
+398 TIEG
-406 STAMAK
+406 STASMK
-412 AAWEN
+412 AAWQN

-462 VEAISYLR
+462 AEAISYLR

-491 VAGTAIGANMA
+491 VAGTAIGASMA

-545 IAVGVLTGKIS
+545 IAVGVLTGQIS

-629 RLEAFS
+629 RLEMLT

-721 IEVAKMSWD
+721 IEVVKMSWD
-730 DFMGNLKGNTEVL
+730 GLMGNLHGNTEVL
-743 QQIDEDFAFVSEKAD
+743 QQIDEDFAFIREKAD
-758 LAGISVDGLSQYL
+758 LAGVSIDGLGKYL
-771 ASMST
+771 ASMSD
-776 GEQAGFLAGLRDELE
+776 GEKAGFLAGVRKELE
-791 DMSGGTDGLSKKLAE
+791 AMSGGTDGLSRKFAT
-806 LMDNVSAYE
+806 LMDGISAYE
-815 AAGAETSDGLA
+815 AAGTETSDGLA

-845 KVGDLDQEAEAT
+845 KVGDLDQEAAAT

-872 SSTPGVLAKLDSLA
+872 SSTPGVLDKLDSLA

-942 EARAYRAGESAGASG
+942 EARAYRAGKSAGASG
-957 GADYDGAGFS
+957 GADYDGVGFAG
-967 GGSRGVTIIQNIQSV
+967 GGRGVTIIQNINSPVQSE
-982 AQTPVEL
+982 VEL

>member
-1 MGRIN
+1 MAAN
-6 VFTLEASITLD
+6 VFELFATISLD
-17 ASSYESEMAKA
+17 TDEYERKL
-28 AKTAKDTGN
+28 KD
-37 AVSTSSSAMESAMIK
+37 S
-52 VPVAADKVAKGMEN
+52 
-66 LGKSTTK
+66 
-73 ASDGIDGVKKTT
+73 
-85 EETKKP
+85 
-91 LGEIPPLTQKV
+91 
-102 KSAFEKLSESVTK
+102 
-115 QASDLDELK
+115 
-124 AKYASLYLEQGEESA
+124 
-139 EAQEVAR
+139 
-146 QITELSTSLGENKAK
+146 ENK
-161 ISEAVDAANKF
+161 
-172 DTTMHD
+172 
-178 TSEAV
+178 TS
-183 DDVAE
+183 
-188 AVEDAGDKTN
+188 T
-198 LFADI
+198 FADV

-210 GAIIS
+210 GAIIA

-369 QYSINNFADIVNAI
+369 QYSIDNFADIVNAI

-462 VEAISYLR
+462 AEAISYLR

-491 VAGTAIGANMA
+491 VAGTAIGVNMA

-568 INANPIGLIAAA
+568 ITANPLGVLAAA

-592 KAHKD
+592 KAHEEY
-597 FVKELA
+597 VKELA

-612 RAKVEELEQ
+612 RARVEELEQ

-629 RLEAFS
+629 RLEMFS
-635 SDAGFSGDT
+635 SDAGFSGET

-676 KPVNV
+676 KPANV

-688 YAATAQ
+688 YAAAAQ

-758 LAGISVDGLSQYL
+758 LAGVSVDGLSQYL

-776 GEQAGFLAGLRDELE
+776 GERAGFLAGLRDELE
-791 DMSGGTDGLSKKLAE
+791 DMSGGTEGLSKKLAE

-815 AAGAETSDGLA
+815 AAGTETSGGLA

-832 NARMQEAADSYVE
+832 NARMKEAADSYVG
-845 KVGDLDQEAEAT
+845 KVGDLDQEAAAT
-857 EAATN
+857 KAATN

-872 SSTPGVLAKLDSLA
+872 SSTPGVLDKLDSLA

-942 EARAYRAGESAGASG
+942 EARAYRAGKSAGASG
-957 GADYDGAGFS
+957 GVDYDGVGFAG
-967 GGSRGVTIIQNIQSV
+967 GGRGVTIIQNINSPVQSE
-982 AQTPVEL
+982 VEL

>member
-1 MGRIN
+1 MAAN
-6 VFTLEASITLD
+6 VFELFATISLD
-17 ASSYESEMAKA
+17 TDEYERKL
-28 AKTAKDTGN
+28 KD
-37 AVSTSSSAMESAMIK
+37 S
-52 VPVAADKVAKGMEN
+52 
-66 LGKSTTK
+66 
-73 ASDGIDGVKKTT
+73 
-85 EETKKP
+85 
-91 LGEIPPLTQKV
+91 
-102 KSAFEKLSESVTK
+102 
-115 QASDLDELK
+115 
-124 AKYASLYLEQGEESA
+124 
-139 EAQEVAR
+139 
-146 QITELSTSLGENKAK
+146 ENK
-161 ISEAVDAANKF
+161 
-172 DTTMHD
+172 
-178 TSEAV
+178 TS
-183 DDVAE
+183 
-188 AVEDAGDKTN
+188 T
-198 LFADI
+198 FADV

-210 GAIIS
+210 GAIIA

-230 AYTSYAQHEQLT
+230 AYTSYARYEQLA
-242 DGIKKLYGD
+242 GGAQLMFGD
-251 AAQAVISNA
+251 AYDFVAEKARN
-260 NGAYKSA
+260 AYKSV
-267 QMSANSYMSN
+267 QMSQNDYLQQVNGFATGLKTALGGNVQAAAELADKVITAEADVVAATGNTQEAVQNAFNGIMKSN
-277 IMGFSAALVESLNKD
+277 FTMLDNLQLGITPTKEGFQQLIDKVNEWNAENGEATAYTIDNLADCQAALVDYIEMQGLAGYAAN
-292 QKEAAKVA
+292 EAA
-300 DTALRDVADNA
+300 
-311 NAFGKY
+311 G
-317 TVEELAGVYQ
+317 
-327 ALAKG
+327 
-332 QYQTLDNLMLG
+332 
-343 FAGTKEG
+343 
-350 LQQLLDKA
+350 
-358 NELNEEQGIHT
+358 
-369 QYSINNFADIVNAI
+369 
-383 HKVQEEMGIAGTASG
+383 
-398 EAANTIEG
+398 TIEG
-406 STAMAK
+406 STASMK
-412 AAWEN
+412 AAWQN

-451 QQIVTGVGTAT
+451 QQIVTGVGMATA
-462 VEAISYLR
+462 EAISYLR

-491 VAGTAIGANMA
+491 VAGTAIGASMA

-545 IAVGVLTGKIS
+545 IAVGVLTGQIS

-629 RLEAFS
+629 RLEMFT

-721 IEVAKMSWD
+721 IEVVKMSWD
-730 DFMGNLKGNTEVL
+730 GLMGNLHGNTEVL
-743 QQIDEDFAFVSEKAD
+743 QQIDEDFAFIREKAD
-758 LAGISVDGLSQYL
+758 LAGVSIDGLGKYL
-771 ASMST
+771 ASMSD
-776 GEQAGFLAGLRDELE
+776 GEKAGFLAGVRKELE
-791 DMSGGTDGLSKKLAE
+791 DMSGGTDGLSRKFAT
-806 LMDNVSAYE
+806 LMDGISAYE
-815 AAGAETSDGLA
+815 AAGTETSDGLA

-845 KVGDLDQEAEAT
+845 KVGDLDQEAAAT

-872 SSTPGVLAKLDSLA
+872 SSTPGVLDKLDSLA

-942 EARAYRAGESAGASG
+942 EARAYRAGKSAGASG
-957 GADYDGAGFS
+957 GADYDGVGFAG
-967 GGSRGVTIIQNIQSV
+967 GGRGVTIIQNINSPVQSE
-982 AQTPVEL
+982 VEL

>member
-1 MGRIN
+1 MAAN
-6 VFTLEASITLD
+6 VFELFATISLD
-17 ASSYESEMAKA
+17 TDEYERKL
-28 AKTAKDTGN
+28 KD
-37 AVSTSSSAMESAMIK
+37 S
-52 VPVAADKVAKGMEN
+52 
-66 LGKSTTK
+66 
-73 ASDGIDGVKKTT
+73 
-85 EETKKP
+85 
-91 LGEIPPLTQKV
+91 
-102 KSAFEKLSESVTK
+102 
-115 QASDLDELK
+115 
-124 AKYASLYLEQGEESA
+124 
-139 EAQEVAR
+139 
-146 QITELSTSLGENKAK
+146 ENK
-161 ISEAVDAANKF
+161 
-172 DTTMHD
+172 
-178 TSEAV
+178 TS
-183 DDVAE
+183 
-188 AVEDAGDKTN
+188 T
-198 LFADI
+198 FADV

-210 GAIIS
+210 GAIIA

-369 QYSINNFADIVNAI
+369 QYSIDNFADIVNAI

-462 VEAISYLR
+462 AEAISYLR

-491 VAGTAIGANMA
+491 VAGTAIGASMA

-592 KAHKD
+592 KAHKEY
-597 FVKELA
+597 VKELA

-629 RLEAFS
+629 RLEMFT

-676 KPVNV
+676 KPANV

-688 YAATAQ
+688 YAAAAQ

-721 IEVAKMSWD
+721 IEVSKMSWD

-791 DMSGGTDGLSKKLAE
+791 DMSGGTEGLSKKLAE

-845 KVGDLDQEAEAT
+845 KVGDLDQEAAAT

-872 SSTPGVLAKLDSLA
+872 SSTPGVLDKLDSLA

-931 LHKGEKVLTAE
+931 LHKGEKVLTAK

-957 GADYDGAGFS
+957 GAGYDGAGVS
-967 GGSRGVTIIQNIQSV
+967 GGSRGVMIIQNIQSV

>member
-1 MGRIN
+1 MAAN
-6 VFTLEASITLD
+6 VFELFATISLD
-17 ASSYESEMAKA
+17 TDEYERKL
-28 AKTAKDTGN
+28 KD
-37 AVSTSSSAMESAMIK
+37 S
-52 VPVAADKVAKGMEN
+52 
-66 LGKSTTK
+66 
-73 ASDGIDGVKKTT
+73 
-85 EETKKP
+85 
-91 LGEIPPLTQKV
+91 
-102 KSAFEKLSESVTK
+102 
-115 QASDLDELK
+115 
-124 AKYASLYLEQGEESA
+124 
-139 EAQEVAR
+139 
-146 QITELSTSLGENKAK
+146 ENK
-161 ISEAVDAANKF
+161 
-172 DTTMHD
+172 
-178 TSEAV
+178 TS
-183 DDVAE
+183 
-188 AVEDAGDKTN
+188 T
-198 LFADI
+198 FADV

-210 GAIIS
+210 GAIIA

-230 AYTSYAQHEQLT
+230 AYTSYARYEQLA
-242 DGIKKLYGD
+242 GGAQLMFGD
-251 AAQAVISNA
+251 AYDFVAEKARN
-260 NGAYKSA
+260 AYKSV
-267 QMSANSYMSN
+267 QMSQNDYLQQVNGFATGLKTALGGNVQAAAELADKVITAEADVVAATGNSQEAVQNAFNGIMKSN
-277 IMGFSAALVESLNKD
+277 YTMLDNLQLGIAPTKEGFQQLIDKVNEWNAENGEATSYTIDNLADCQAALVDYIEMQGLAGYAAN
-292 QKEAAKVA
+292 EAA
-300 DTALRDVADNA
+300 
-311 NAFGKY
+311 G
-317 TVEELAGVYQ
+317 
-327 ALAKG
+327 
-332 QYQTLDNLMLG
+332 
-343 FAGTKEG
+343 
-350 LQQLLDKA
+350 
-358 NELNEEQGIHT
+358 
-369 QYSINNFADIVNAI
+369 
-383 HKVQEEMGIAGTASG
+383 
-398 EAANTIEG
+398 TIEG
-406 STAMAK
+406 STASMK
-412 AAWEN
+412 AAWQN
-417 LATGMADSSADMEG
+417 LATGMADSNADMEG

-443 GRNIIPRV
+443 GKNIIPRV

-491 VAGTAIGANMA
+491 VAGTAIGASMA

-545 IAVGVLTGKIS
+545 IAVGVLTGQIS

-676 KPVNV
+676 KPANV

-688 YAATAQ
+688 YAAAAQ

-721 IEVAKMSWD
+721 IEVVKMSWD

-791 DMSGGTDGLSKKLAE
+791 DMSGGTEGLSKKLAE

-815 AAGAETSDGLA
+815 AAGTETSDGLA

-845 KVGDLDQEAEAT
+845 KVGDLDQEAAAT

>member
-1 MGRIN
+1 MAAN
-6 VFTLEASITLD
+6 VFELFATISLD
-17 ASSYESEMAKA
+17 TDEYERKL
-28 AKTAKDTGN
+28 KD
-37 AVSTSSSAMESAMIK
+37 S
-52 VPVAADKVAKGMEN
+52 
-66 LGKSTTK
+66 
-73 ASDGIDGVKKTT
+73 
-85 EETKKP
+85 
-91 LGEIPPLTQKV
+91 
-102 KSAFEKLSESVTK
+102 
-115 QASDLDELK
+115 
-124 AKYASLYLEQGEESA
+124 
-139 EAQEVAR
+139 
-146 QITELSTSLGENKAK
+146 ENK
-161 ISEAVDAANKF
+161 
-172 DTTMHD
+172 
-178 TSEAV
+178 TS
-183 DDVAE
+183 
-188 AVEDAGDKTN
+188 T
-198 LFADI
+198 FADV

-210 GAIIS
+210 GAIIA

-230 AYTSYAQHEQLT
+230 AYTSYARYEQLA
-242 DGIKKLYGD
+242 GGAQLMFGD
-251 AAQAVISNA
+251 AYDFVAEKARN
-260 NGAYKSA
+260 AYKTV
-267 QMSANSYMSN
+267 QMSQNDYLQQVNGFATGLKTALGGNVQAAAELADKVITAEADVVAATGNSQEAVQNAFNGIMKSN
-277 IMGFSAALVESLNKD
+277 YTMLDNLQLGIAPTKEGFQQLIDKVNEWNAENGEATSYTIDNLADCQAALVDYIEMQGLAGYAAN
-292 QKEAAKVA
+292 EAA
-300 DTALRDVADNA
+300 
-311 NAFGKY
+311 G
-317 TVEELAGVYQ
+317 
-327 ALAKG
+327 
-332 QYQTLDNLMLG
+332 
-343 FAGTKEG
+343 
-350 LQQLLDKA
+350 
-358 NELNEEQGIHT
+358 
-369 QYSINNFADIVNAI
+369 
-383 HKVQEEMGIAGTASG
+383 
-398 EAANTIEG
+398 TIEG
-406 STAMAK
+406 STASMK
-412 AAWEN
+412 AAWQN

-443 GRNIIPRV
+443 GQNIIPRV

-462 VEAISYLR
+462 GEAISYLR

-476 DLLVTAFEFAATAAT
+476 DLLVTAFEIAATAAT
-491 VAGTAIGANMA
+491 VAGTAIGASMA

-612 RAKVEELEQ
+612 RARVEELEQ

-629 RLEAFS
+629 RLEALS

-676 KPVNV
+676 KPANV

-688 YAATAQ
+688 YAAAAQ
-694 SILEDYQNTYTT
+694 SILEDYQNTYTS

-721 IEVAKMSWD
+721 IEVVKMSWD
-730 DFMGNLKGNTEVL
+730 DFMGNLTGNTEVL
-743 QQIDEDFAFVSEKAD
+743 QQIDEDFAFISEKAD

-776 GEQAGFLAGLRDELE
+776 GEKAGFLAGVREELE
-791 DMSGGTDGLSKKLAE
+791 DMSGGTDGLSRKFAE

-815 AAGAETSDGLA
+815 AAGTETSDGLA

-832 NARMQEAADSYVE
+832 KSRMQEAADSYVE
-845 KVGDLDQEAEAT
+845 KVGDLDQEAAAT

-872 SSTPGVLAKLDSLA
+872 SSTPGVLDKLDSLT

-942 EARAYRAGESAGASG
+942 EARAYRAGKSAGASG
-957 GADYDGAGFS
+957 GADYDGVGFAG
-967 GGSRGVTIIQNIQSV
+967 GGRGVTIIQNINSPVQSE
-982 AQTPVEL
+982 VEL

>member
-198 LFADI
+198 LFADV

-210 GAIIS
+210 GAIIA

-230 AYTSYAQHEQLT
+230 AYTSYARYEQLA
-242 DGIKKLYGD
+242 GGAQLMFGD
-251 AAQAVISNA
+251 AYDFVAEKARN
-260 NGAYKSA
+260 AYKSV
-267 QMSANSYMSN
+267 QMSQNDYLQQVNGFATGLKTALGGNVQAAAELADKVITAEADVVAATGNTQEAVQNAFNGIMKSN
-277 IMGFSAALVESLNKD
+277 FTMLDNLQLGITPTKEGFQQLIDKVNEWNAENGEATAYTIDNLADCQAALVDYIEMQGLAGYAAN
-292 QKEAAKVA
+292 EAA
-300 DTALRDVADNA
+300 D
-311 NAFGKY
+311 
-317 TVEELAGVYQ
+317 
-327 ALAKG
+327 
-332 QYQTLDNLMLG
+332 
-343 FAGTKEG
+343 
-350 LQQLLDKA
+350 
-358 NELNEEQGIHT
+358 
-369 QYSINNFADIVNAI
+369 
-383 HKVQEEMGIAGTASG
+383 
-398 EAANTIEG
+398 TIEG
-406 STAMAK
+406 STASMK
-412 AAWEN
+412 AAWQN
-417 LATGMADSSADMEG
+417 LATGMADSNADMEG
-431 LTKDFVDSVFTA
+431 LTQDFVDSVFTA

-491 VAGTAIGANMA
+491 VAGTAIGVNMA

-545 IAVGVLTGKIS
+545 IAIGVLTGKIS

-568 INANPIGLIAAA
+568 IKANPIGLIAAA

-592 KAHKD
+592 KAHKE

-612 RAKVEELEQ
+612 RAKVEELKK

-629 RLEAFS
+629 RLEMFS

-655 QAKQNLADLE
+655 QAEQNLADLE

-676 KPVNV
+676 KPANV

-688 YAATAQ
+688 YAAAAQ
-694 SILEDYQNTYTT
+694 AILEDYQNTYTT
-706 IYNGLHDVGSAFTSQ
+706 IYNGLHDAGSAFTSVVEATE
-721 IEVAKMSWD
+721 ISWADAMANINANTAVLDKMDENFAVISAAAND
-730 DFMGNLKGNTEVL
+730 AGVN
-743 QQIDEDFAFVSEKAD
+743 IDGF
-758 LAGISVDGLSQYL
+758 SQYL

-776 GEQAGFLAGLRDELE
+776 EDAAGVLAALRTEL
-791 DMSGGTDGLSKKLAE
+791 
-806 LMDNVSAYE
+806 DNVEWGSADATVLFNNLATSINKYAE
-815 AAGAETSDGLA
+815 SGAVTADGLA

-832 NARMQEAADSYVE
+832 KSRMQEAADSYVE
-845 KVGDLDQEAEAT
+845 KVGDLDQEAAAT

-894 NSFANYTLTIKANIK
+894 NSFSGFVLTINANVKAS
-909 GSNVPGAKS
+909 GSHKN

-924 YDDYLVR
+924 YDNYLAY
-931 LHKGEKVLTAE
+931 LHKGESVLTAE
-942 EARAYRAGESAGASG
+942 EARTWRAEKSAGASG
-957 GADYDGAGFS
+957 GADYDGAGFA